1 MKRKLIVVFMTIV
14 MAVSLAFGMSI
25 MTVGA
30 ADELTL
36 GAVTLASGGNIEFEC
51 SQFTGGDN
59 VELITPNQTTGA
71 TTQIYVTSGE
81 NKYYASHVRQ
91 IVNARKRF
99 SLFFIVNGKS
109 YNFDSATKGD
119 LLTIE
124 KGLTFA
130 SYPDLTVSED
140 INYIFTGSSWIKG
153 KELPTEAEALVLG
166 DVSLTNGSQ
175 IEIANTQFTAADEKE
190 LTINGKEYIVLT
202 GADGETYTPSHVRQ
216 MGKTRKAFKLYFNN
230 ANANGKKYSFAS
242 SAKGDLL
249 TVKKGLTI
257 TGNEDGAEYNIEV
270 KADINYIYTG
280 SAWISGTE
288 LPAEKTELTVSTLS
302 LSSAQGKKDALLY
315 LTTGSDNTADL
326 GDANQSFCLNF
337 VDLNFADG
345 TKGDVWYAR
354 ICKNEVRFFVH
365 NKNGSGNMNTS
376 GLTRGDKFVVK
387 TGFAYSATATS
398 EVKADKNYIYDGSA
412 WIEGT
417 ELPADQELTIGDID
431 PFYVSGTQ
439 VEMGCEMFTGA
450 DEAADLT
457 VENGTNI
464 VITDVDGNTYTPSNI
479 RQVPSRKHFKLYFN
493 GKGYSFDSAKR
504 GDKLVIGEGF
514 AIRGNYSYVVS
525 SDITFIYTGTT
536 WIKAET
542 LPAEK
547 SELKVGSIT
556 AGVGVSGAYPKD
568 ALIYVNTDSTNAAD
582 NGMNDVA
589 EIRRFVRYTFNGTP
603 AVIGNVWFA
612 RLYKGE
618 ARFFVRQKTNGAAN
632 MAVSDIAKGDKF
644 TVKKGFSIGNAEV
657 KADVSYIFNGNVWV
671 NAEDYIDYDK
681 LTKNGIDTK
690 EKELTLYKGDEFV
703 LPELFYTYTTEVK
716 VPETVDADDVT
727 IENAPD
733 MNTVNENGYRVTLKV
748 GDFSVNITVK
758 VLDTTEL
765 NVTNVGVDLN
775 WNKIAVETDTANQKS
790 DINAHTEYLRYFEYD
805 RDGVK
810 LTVSGY
816 IIYGNK
822 YEIDV
827 KDTDG
832 NWMVRDKVAY
842 CKAGDKLTIK
852 KGLPFLA
859 GERLVETIAYVYNGN
874 VWVNAEDYI
883 DYDKLTKNGIDTKEK
898 ELTLYKG
905 DEFVLPELFYTYTT
919 EVKVPETV
927 DADDVTIEN
936 APDMNTVNENGYRV
950 TLKVGDFSVNIT
962 VKVLDTTELNVTNVG
977 VDLNWNKIAVET
989 DTANQKSDI
998 NAHTEYLRYFEYDRD
1013 GVKLTVSG
1021 YIIYGNKYEID
1032 VKDTDGNWM
1041 VRDKVAYCKVGD
1053 KFTVKKGLP
1062 FINGERLTETVTYV
1076 YNGTKFV
1083 KLVEP
1088 ETFDVDATM
1097 SVFVNGVKQINVKDD
1112 AAVTAVYKY
1121 ASSDVTVATVSETGV
1136 VKGIK
1141 VGTAKITVSYKD
1153 VSKEIT
1159 VTVSEEPAKKGIEI
1173 VSDIEIFYVPVAT
1186 ATADN
1191 NFTSMGYTLL
1201 ARYLYVDGSVGDV
1214 FDVEASQIGDI
1225 NYTVAGL
1232 KDLTIT
1238 IGEFT
1243 ATVKVNVYEYKNVT
1257 SFTSLGVSGYDVNDD
1272 RNQPGTWNGHMI
1284 IGMNSISTSK
1294 GNMLST
1300 ESSEKMSEYIVYET
1314 AEGNKY
1320 YGKADKDND
1329 IIDRIGVWQL
1339 GTNLLIM
1346 IKPEGSNANVGYGSE
1361 DHWKSDAS
1369 YGYVPVYKAGDKIT
1383 FLAGMPIYAWK
1394 GSLGENNY
1402 PAEGKGCLI
1411 VEGYV
1416 TEDIV
1421 YYCYEEDGVKSLW
1434 QIYKEYTDFTVNPSV
1449 TLTVGGTGSIGAVK
1463 TPIDATTGKFT
1474 YESSDPA
1481 VVTVTKDGN
1490 LAGLGI
1496 GTATVT
1502 VTLTG
1507 GKDAD
1512 GNALDP
1518 IVKTVT
1524 VTVKKGIKSVSGEI
1538 TVTKGATIDLADYEI
1553 TVRYTD
1559 GTEENISLGANNVIV
1574 EDIDTTV
1581 TGTTEYGVRVTI
1593 DGETKRGTLTVTVK
1607 DAKKGCKGDVV
1618 SVSSILGL
1626 AFVTAGVIIVRKKSK
1641 KA

>member
-51 SQFTGGDN
+51 SQFTGKDN
-59 VELITPNQTTGA
+59 DELIAPNQTTGA

-109 YNFDSATKGD
+109 YNFGSATKGD

-216 MGKTRKAFKLYFNN
+216 MGKVRKAFKLYFNN

-288 LPAEKTELTVSTLS
+288 LPSEVEIAFPATISATAWNSNTEI
-302 LSSAQGKKDALLY
+302 
-315 LTTGSDNTADL
+315 
-326 GDANQSFCLNF
+326 
-337 VDLNFADG
+337 
-345 TKGDVWYAR
+345 R
-354 ICKNEVRFFVH
+354 IP
-365 NKNGSGNMNTS
+365 
-376 GLTRGDKFVVK
+376 
-387 TGFAYSATATS
+387 TGFAIKNSADLKPTADTLAL
-398 EVKADKNYIYDGSA
+398 VKVVSGDTTYNATNIYEWNGCLSFYFNNTGYTGKTAKRGDILSVGAGFTVNHNGTTYVCADGIKYIFNGLFWVKGDTLA
-412 WIEGT
+412 QQT
-417 ELPADQELTIGDID
+417 ELELPDTLD
-431 PFYVSGTQ
+431 VSYWLKDT
-439 VEMGCEMFTGA
+439 E
-450 DEAADLT
+450 LR
-457 VENGTNI
+457 I
-464 VITDVDGNTYTPSNI
+464 PSNI
-479 RQVPSRKHFKLYFN
+479 ENKNVENLNPAADALALVKIVGANKEYKAAYIYGWAGSDGKGRLTFYFN
-493 GKGYSFDSAKR
+493 NTGYTGKTPAK
-504 GDKLVIGEGF
+504 GDKLVIGKNFIITSGGKEFVCTNGKT
-514 AIRGNYSYVVS
+514 YV
-525 SDITFIYTGTT
+525 
-536 WIKAET
+536 
-542 LPAEK
+542 
-547 SELKVGSIT
+547 
-556 AGVGVSGAYPKD
+556 
-568 ALIYVNTDSTNAAD
+568 
-582 NGMNDVA
+582 
-589 EIRRFVRYTFNGTP
+589 FNGS
-603 AVIGNVWFA
+603 
-612 RLYKGE
+612 L
-618 ARFFVRQKTNGAAN
+618 
-632 MAVSDIAKGDKF
+632 
-644 TVKKGFSIGNAEV
+644 
-657 KADVSYIFNGNVWV
+657 WV
-671 NAEDYIDYDK
+671 DEEDYIDYDK

-733 MNTVNENGYRVTLKV
+733 MNTVNENGYQVTLKV

-790 DINAHTEYLRYFEYD
+790 DT
-805 RDGVK
+805 
-810 LTVSGY
+810 S
-816 IIYGNK
+816 
-822 YEIDV
+822 
-827 KDTDG
+827 
-832 NWMVRDKVAY
+832 
-842 CKAGDKLTIK
+842 
-852 KGLPFLA
+852 
-859 GERLVETIAYVYNGN
+859 
-874 VWVNAEDYI
+874 
-883 DYDKLTKNGIDTKEK
+883 
-898 ELTLYKG
+898 
-905 DEFVLPELFYTYTT
+905 
-919 EVKVPETV
+919 
-927 DADDVTIEN
+927 
-936 APDMNTVNENGYRV
+936 
-950 TLKVGDFSVNIT
+950 
-962 VKVLDTTELNVTNVG
+962 
-977 VDLNWNKIAVET
+977 
-989 DTANQKSDI
+989 
-998 NAHTEYLRYFEYDRD
+998 AHTEYLRYFEYDRD

-1121 ASSDVTVATVSETGV
+1121 ASSDDTVATVSETGV

-1574 EDIDTTV
+1574 EDIDTSV

-1626 AFVTAGVIIVRKKSK
+1626 AFVTAGVIIVRKKGK

>member
-51 SQFTGGDN
+51 SQFTGKDN
-59 VELITPNQTTGA
+59 DELIAPNQTTGA

-109 YNFDSATKGD
+109 YNFGSATKGD

-166 DVSLTNGSQ
+166 DVSLTSGTQ
-175 IEIANTQFTAADEKE
+175 IEISSTQFVGGDEAELTNNGASNIVLTAAD
-190 LTINGKEYIVLT
+190 
-202 GADGETYTPSHVRQ
+202 GESYTPSHVRQ
-216 MGKTRKAFKLYFNN
+216 MTNARKAFKLYFNN
-230 ANANGKKYSFAS
+230 ANGSSKKYSFDSA
-242 SAKGDLL
+242 AKGDIL
-249 TVKKGLTI
+249 TIKKGFKI
-257 TGNEDGAEYNIEV
+257 TGNSVGKSYNLEV
-270 KADINYIYTG
+270 KEDINYIYTG

-288 LPAEKTELTVSTLS
+288 LPS
-302 LSSAQGKKDALLY
+302 
-315 LTTGSDNTADL
+315 
-326 GDANQSFCLNF
+326 
-337 VDLNFADG
+337 
-345 TKGDVWYAR
+345 
-354 ICKNEVRFFVH
+354 EVEIAFPA
-365 NKNGSGNMNTS
+365 TI
-376 GLTRGDKFVVK
+376 
-387 TGFAYSATATS
+387 SATAWNSNTEIRIPTS
-398 EVKADKNYIYDGSA
+398 FAIKNSADLKPTADTLALVKVVSGDTTYNATNIYEWNGCLSFYFNNTGYTGKTAKRGDILSVGAGFTVNHNGTTYICADGIKYIFNGLFWVKGDTLA
-412 WIEGT
+412 QQT
-417 ELPADQELTIGDID
+417 ELELPDTLD
-431 PFYVSGTQ
+431 VSYWSNDT
-439 VEMGCEMFTGA
+439 E
-450 DEAADLT
+450 LR
-457 VENGTNI
+457 I
-464 VITDVDGNTYTPSNI
+464 PSNI
-479 RQVPSRKHFKLYFN
+479 ENKDVANLNPAADALALVKIVGANKEYKAAYIYGWAGSDGKGRLTFYFN
-493 GKGYSFDSAKR
+493 NTGYTGKTPAK
-504 GDKLVIGEGF
+504 GDKLVIGKNFIITSGGKEFVCTNGKT
-514 AIRGNYSYVVS
+514 YV
-525 SDITFIYTGTT
+525 
-536 WIKAET
+536 
-542 LPAEK
+542 
-547 SELKVGSIT
+547 
-556 AGVGVSGAYPKD
+556 
-568 ALIYVNTDSTNAAD
+568 
-582 NGMNDVA
+582 
-589 EIRRFVRYTFNGTP
+589 FNGS
-603 AVIGNVWFA
+603 
-612 RLYKGE
+612 L
-618 ARFFVRQKTNGAAN
+618 
-632 MAVSDIAKGDKF
+632 
-644 TVKKGFSIGNAEV
+644 
-657 KADVSYIFNGNVWV
+657 WV
-671 NAEDYIDYDK
+671 DEEDYIDYDK

-733 MNTVNENGYRVTLKV
+733 MNTVNENGYQVTLKV
-748 GDFSVNITVK
+748 GKFSVDITVK

-765 NVTNVGVDLN
+765 NVTNVRVDLD

-790 DINAHTEYLRYFEYD
+790 DT
-805 RDGVK
+805 
-810 LTVSGY
+810 
-816 IIYGNK
+816 
-822 YEIDV
+822 
-827 KDTDG
+827 
-832 NWMVRDKVAY
+832 
-842 CKAGDKLTIK
+842 
-852 KGLPFLA
+852 
-859 GERLVETIAYVYNGN
+859 
-874 VWVNAEDYI
+874 
-883 DYDKLTKNGIDTKEK
+883 
-898 ELTLYKG
+898 
-905 DEFVLPELFYTYTT
+905 
-919 EVKVPETV
+919 
-927 DADDVTIEN
+927 
-936 APDMNTVNENGYRV
+936 
-950 TLKVGDFSVNIT
+950 
-962 VKVLDTTELNVTNVG
+962 
-977 VDLNWNKIAVET
+977 
-989 DTANQKSDI
+989 

-1121 ASSDVTVATVSETGV
+1121 ASSDDTVATVSETGV

-1173 VSDIEIFYVPVAT
+1173 VSDVEIFYVPVAT

>member
-36 GAVTLASGGNIEFEC
+36 GAVTSTSGSSVEIGC
-51 SQFTGGDN
+51 TQFTTGKDEDELN
-59 VELITPNQTTGA
+59 VNDLSNVTLTTNG
-71 TTQIYVTSGE
+71 TTY
-81 NKYYASHVRQ
+81 NASHVRQ
-91 IVNARKRF
+91 ILSRKAF
-99 SLFFIVNGKS
+99 KVYFNGS
-109 YNFDSATKGD
+109 GYNFSNAVRGD
-119 LLTIE
+119 LITV
-124 KGLTFA
+124 KAGTAFGK
-130 SYPDLTVSED
+130 YPDIAVSAD

-153 KELPTEAEALVLG
+153 TEVPTEAEALVLG
-166 DVSLTNGSQ
+166 DVLNVNDKSIN
-175 IEIANTQFTAADEKE
+175 IACTQFTNGDEVDI
-190 LTINGKEYIVLT
+190 LTANHST
-202 GADGETYTPSHVRQ
+202 GATSDIYITTAAGAVVKPSHVRQ
-216 MGKTRKAFKLYFNN
+216 MTNTYKALKLYFMVNGADYTF
-230 ANANGKKYSFAS
+230 ANA
-242 SAKGDLL
+242 AKGDI
-249 TVKKGLTI
+249 LTI
-257 TGNEDGAEYNIEV
+257 KEGFKIGGKYNIEV

-288 LPAEKTELTVSTLS
+288 LPS
-302 LSSAQGKKDALLY
+302 
-315 LTTGSDNTADL
+315 
-326 GDANQSFCLNF
+326 
-337 VDLNFADG
+337 
-345 TKGDVWYAR
+345 
-354 ICKNEVRFFVH
+354 EVEIAFPA
-365 NKNGSGNMNTS
+365 TI
-376 GLTRGDKFVVK
+376 
-387 TGFAYSATATS
+387 SATAWNSNTEIRIPTS
-398 EVKADKNYIYDGSA
+398 FAIKNSADLKPTADTLALVKVVSGDTTYNATNIYEWNGCLSFYFNNTGYTGKTAKRGDILSVGAGFTVNHNGTTYVCADGIKYIFNGLFWVKGDTLA
-412 WIEGT
+412 QQT
-417 ELPADQELTIGDID
+417 ELELPDTLD
-431 PFYVSGTQ
+431 VSYWLKDT
-439 VEMGCEMFTGA
+439 E
-450 DEAADLT
+450 LR
-457 VENGTNI
+457 I
-464 VITDVDGNTYTPSNI
+464 PSNI
-479 RQVPSRKHFKLYFN
+479 ENKDVTDLNPAADALALVKIVGANKEYKAAYIYGWAGSDGKGRLTFYFN
-493 GKGYSFDSAKR
+493 NTGYTGKTPAK
-504 GDKLVIGEGF
+504 GDKLVIGKNFIITSGGKEFVCTNGKT
-514 AIRGNYSYVVS
+514 YV
-525 SDITFIYTGTT
+525 
-536 WIKAET
+536 
-542 LPAEK
+542 
-547 SELKVGSIT
+547 
-556 AGVGVSGAYPKD
+556 
-568 ALIYVNTDSTNAAD
+568 
-582 NGMNDVA
+582 
-589 EIRRFVRYTFNGTP
+589 FNGS
-603 AVIGNVWFA
+603 
-612 RLYKGE
+612 L
-618 ARFFVRQKTNGAAN
+618 
-632 MAVSDIAKGDKF
+632 
-644 TVKKGFSIGNAEV
+644 
-657 KADVSYIFNGNVWV
+657 WV
-671 NAEDYIDYDK
+671 DEEDYIDYDK

-733 MNTVNENGYRVTLKV
+733 MNTVNENGYQVTLKV

-765 NVTNVGVDLN
+765 NVTNVRVDLD

-790 DINAHTEYLRYFEYD
+790 DT
-805 RDGVK
+805 
-810 LTVSGY
+810 
-816 IIYGNK
+816 
-822 YEIDV
+822 
-827 KDTDG
+827 
-832 NWMVRDKVAY
+832 
-842 CKAGDKLTIK
+842 
-852 KGLPFLA
+852 
-859 GERLVETIAYVYNGN
+859 
-874 VWVNAEDYI
+874 
-883 DYDKLTKNGIDTKEK
+883 
-898 ELTLYKG
+898 
-905 DEFVLPELFYTYTT
+905 
-919 EVKVPETV
+919 
-927 DADDVTIEN
+927 
-936 APDMNTVNENGYRV
+936 
-950 TLKVGDFSVNIT
+950 
-962 VKVLDTTELNVTNVG
+962 
-977 VDLNWNKIAVET
+977 
-989 DTANQKSDI
+989 

-1121 ASSDVTVATVSETGV
+1121 ASSDDTVATVSETGV

-1173 VSDIEIFYVPVAT
+1173 VSDVEIFYVPVAT

-1574 EDIDTTV
+1574 EDIDTSV

-1626 AFVTAGVIIVRKKSK
+1626 AFVTAGVIIVRKKGK

>member
-51 SQFTGGDN
+51 TQFTGGDN
-59 VELITPNQTTGA
+59 AELITPNQTTGA

-109 YNFDSATKGD
+109 YNFGSATKGD

-166 DVSLTNGSQ
+166 DVSLTSGTQ
-175 IEIANTQFTAADEKE
+175 IEISSTQFVGGDEAELTNNGASNIVLTAAD
-190 LTINGKEYIVLT
+190 
-202 GADGETYTPSHVRQ
+202 GESYTPSHVRQ
-216 MGKTRKAFKLYFNN
+216 MTNARKAFKLYFNN
-230 ANANGKKYSFAS
+230 ANGSGKKYSFDSA
-242 SAKGDLL
+242 AKGDIL
-249 TVKKGLTI
+249 TIKKGFKI
-257 TGNEDGAEYNIEV
+257 TGNSVGKSYNLEV
-270 KADINYIYTG
+270 KEDINYIYTG
-280 SAWISGTE
+280 SGWISGSE
-288 LPAEKTELTVSTLS
+288 LPAEAEEFV
-302 LSSAQGKKDALLY
+302 
-315 LTTGSDNTADL
+315 L
-326 GDANQSFCLNF
+326 GDVSVFYVAGTQIEIGCTMFSGKDEI
-337 VDLNFADG
+337 DLTIEN
-345 TKGDVWYAR
+345 
-354 ICKNEVRFFVH
+354 
-365 NKNGSGNMNTS
+365 
-376 GLTRGDKFVVK
+376 GDK
-387 TGFAYSATATS
+387 
-398 EVKADKNYIYDGSA
+398 
-412 WIEGT
+412 
-417 ELPADQELTIGDID
+417 
-431 PFYVSGTQ
+431 
-439 VEMGCEMFTGA
+439 
-450 DEAADLT
+450 
-457 VENGTNI
+457 I
-464 VITDVDGNTYTPSNI
+464 VITDIEGKTY
-479 RQVPSRKHFKLYFN
+479 VPSHFRQITSRKAFKLYFN

-504 GDKLVIGEGF
+504 GDKLVVGEGF
-514 AIRGNYSYVVS
+514 AVKGNYNYVVK

-536 WIKAET
+536 WVKAET

-556 AGVGVSGAYPKD
+556 AGVGVSGAYAKD

-582 NGMNDVA
+582 NGLNDVA
-589 EIRRFVRYTFNGTP
+589 ELRRFVRYTFNGTP

-733 MNTVNENGYRVTLKV
+733 MNTVNENGYQVTLKV

-775 WNKIAVETDTANQKS
+775 WNKIAVETDTTNQKS
-790 DINAHTEYLRYFEYD
+790 DT
-805 RDGVK
+805 
-810 LTVSGY
+810 
-816 IIYGNK
+816 
-822 YEIDV
+822 
-827 KDTDG
+827 
-832 NWMVRDKVAY
+832 
-842 CKAGDKLTIK
+842 
-852 KGLPFLA
+852 
-859 GERLVETIAYVYNGN
+859 
-874 VWVNAEDYI
+874 
-883 DYDKLTKNGIDTKEK
+883 
-898 ELTLYKG
+898 
-905 DEFVLPELFYTYTT
+905 
-919 EVKVPETV
+919 
-927 DADDVTIEN
+927 
-936 APDMNTVNENGYRV
+936 
-950 TLKVGDFSVNIT
+950 
-962 VKVLDTTELNVTNVG
+962 
-977 VDLNWNKIAVET
+977 
-989 DTANQKSDI
+989 

-1121 ASSDVTVATVSETGV
+1121 ASSDDTVATVSETGV

-1173 VSDIEIFYVPVAT
+1173 VSDVEIFYVPVAT

-1272 RNQPGTWNGHMI
+1272 RNQSGTWNGHMI

-1574 EDIDTTV
+1574 EDIDTSV

>member
-36 GAVTLASGGNIEFEC
+36 GDVSTTYTSGTAIEISC
-51 SQFTGGDN
+51 SQFTTGGDEQ
-59 VELITPNQTTGA
+59 ELGGNSLTYVT
-71 TTQIYVTSGE
+71 VTSGGSTY
-81 NKYYASHVRQ
+81 NASNVRQ
-91 IVNARKRF
+91 IASRKSLRVYFNGTGYSFSNAK
-99 SLFFIVNGKS
+99 
-109 YNFDSATKGD
+109 KGD
-119 LLTIE
+119 LFTV
-124 KGLTFA
+124 KQGMT
-130 SYPDLTVSED
+130 STKYPDLTVSED
-140 INYIFTGSSWIKG
+140 INYIYTGISWIKG
-153 KELPTEAEALVLG
+153 NEVPSNVEIIWPESFGTNDWGSMVTQLNLPTSSPIFNGGDLNPTAENLAKIRITRG
-166 DVSLTNGSQ
+166 ETK
-175 IEIANTQFTAADEKE
+175 FAASNVYGW
-190 LTINGKEYIVLT
+190 NGKLT
-202 GADGETYTPSHVRQ
+202 
-216 MGKTRKAFKLYFNN
+216 LYFNN
-230 ANANGKKYSFAS
+230 TGYDGTNAQK
-242 SAKGDLL
+242 DD
-249 TVKKGLTI
+249 VLTI
-257 TGNEDGAEYNIEV
+257 DAGFTLTIDGTNYVSTKAKSYTFTGTQWVDTAEV
-270 KADINYIYTG
+270 
-280 SAWISGTE
+280 
-288 LPAEKTELTVSTLS
+288 PAEKTELTVSTLS
-302 LSSAQGKKDALLY
+302 LSSAHGKKDALLY

-337 VDLNFADG
+337 VELNFADG

-354 ICKNEVRFFVH
+354 ICKNEVRFFVR
-365 NKNGSGNMNTS
+365 NKNGSGNMNKT

-504 GDKLVIGEGF
+504 GDKLVVGEGF
-514 AIRGNYSYVVS
+514 AIKGNYNYVVK

-536 WIKAET
+536 WVKAET

-556 AGVGVSGAYPKD
+556 AGVGVSGAYAKD

-582 NGMNDVA
+582 NGLNDVA
-589 EIRRFVRYTFNGTP
+589 ELRRFVRYTFNGTP

-716 VPETVDADDVT
+716 VPETVEADDVT

-733 MNTVNENGYRVTLKV
+733 MNTVNENGYQVTLKV

-765 NVTNVGVDLN
+765 NVTNVRVDLD

-790 DINAHTEYLRYFEYD
+790 DT
-805 RDGVK
+805 
-810 LTVSGY
+810 
-816 IIYGNK
+816 
-822 YEIDV
+822 
-827 KDTDG
+827 
-832 NWMVRDKVAY
+832 
-842 CKAGDKLTIK
+842 
-852 KGLPFLA
+852 
-859 GERLVETIAYVYNGN
+859 
-874 VWVNAEDYI
+874 
-883 DYDKLTKNGIDTKEK
+883 
-898 ELTLYKG
+898 
-905 DEFVLPELFYTYTT
+905 
-919 EVKVPETV
+919 
-927 DADDVTIEN
+927 
-936 APDMNTVNENGYRV
+936 
-950 TLKVGDFSVNIT
+950 
-962 VKVLDTTELNVTNVG
+962 
-977 VDLNWNKIAVET
+977 
-989 DTANQKSDI
+989 

-1121 ASSDVTVATVSETGV
+1121 ASSDDTVATVSETGV

-1153 VSKEIT
+1153 ISKEIT

-1173 VSDIEIFYVPVAT
+1173 VSDVEIFYVPVAT

-1272 RNQPGTWNGHMI
+1272 RNQSGTWNGHMI

-1574 EDIDTTV
+1574 EDIDTSV

>member
-51 SQFTGGDN
+51 SQFTGKDN
-59 VELITPNQTTGA
+59 DELIAPNQTTGA

-109 YNFDSATKGD
+109 YNFGSATKGD

-153 KELPTEAEALVLG
+153 KELPTEAEALTLG

-190 LTINGKEYIVLT
+190 LAINGKEYIVLT

-216 MGKTRKAFKLYFNN
+216 MGKVRKAFKLYFNN

-288 LPAEKTELTVSTLS
+288 LPSEVEIAFPATISATAWNSDTEI
-302 LSSAQGKKDALLY
+302 
-315 LTTGSDNTADL
+315 
-326 GDANQSFCLNF
+326 
-337 VDLNFADG
+337 
-345 TKGDVWYAR
+345 R
-354 ICKNEVRFFVH
+354 IP
-365 NKNGSGNMNTS
+365 
-376 GLTRGDKFVVK
+376 
-387 TGFAYSATATS
+387 TGFAIKNSADLKPTADTLAL
-398 EVKADKNYIYDGSA
+398 VKVVSGDTTYNATNIYEWNGCLSFYFNNTGYTGKTAKRGDILSVGAGFTVNHNGTTYVCADGIKYIFNGLFWVKGDTLA
-412 WIEGT
+412 QQT
-417 ELPADQELTIGDID
+417 ELELPDTLD
-431 PFYVSGTQ
+431 VSYWS
-439 VEMGCEMFTGA
+439 
-450 DEAADLT
+450 
-457 VENGTNI
+457 N
-464 VITDVDGNTYTPSNI
+464 NTELRIPSNI
-479 RQVPSRKHFKLYFN
+479 ENKDVANLNPAADALALVKIVGANKEYKAAYIYGWAGSDGKGRLTFYFN
-493 GKGYSFDSAKR
+493 NTGYTGKTPAK
-504 GDKLVIGEGF
+504 GDKLVIGKNFIITSGGKEFVCTNGKT
-514 AIRGNYSYVVS
+514 YV
-525 SDITFIYTGTT
+525 
-536 WIKAET
+536 
-542 LPAEK
+542 
-547 SELKVGSIT
+547 
-556 AGVGVSGAYPKD
+556 
-568 ALIYVNTDSTNAAD
+568 
-582 NGMNDVA
+582 
-589 EIRRFVRYTFNGTP
+589 FNGS
-603 AVIGNVWFA
+603 
-612 RLYKGE
+612 L
-618 ARFFVRQKTNGAAN
+618 
-632 MAVSDIAKGDKF
+632 
-644 TVKKGFSIGNAEV
+644 
-657 KADVSYIFNGNVWV
+657 WV
-671 NAEDYIDYDK
+671 DEEDYIDYDK

-733 MNTVNENGYRVTLKV
+733 MNTVNENGYQVTLKV
-748 GDFSVNITVK
+748 GDFSVDITVK

-765 NVTNVGVDLN
+765 NVTNVRVDLD

-790 DINAHTEYLRYFEYD
+790 DT
-805 RDGVK
+805 
-810 LTVSGY
+810 S
-816 IIYGNK
+816 
-822 YEIDV
+822 
-827 KDTDG
+827 
-832 NWMVRDKVAY
+832 
-842 CKAGDKLTIK
+842 
-852 KGLPFLA
+852 
-859 GERLVETIAYVYNGN
+859 
-874 VWVNAEDYI
+874 
-883 DYDKLTKNGIDTKEK
+883 
-898 ELTLYKG
+898 
-905 DEFVLPELFYTYTT
+905 
-919 EVKVPETV
+919 
-927 DADDVTIEN
+927 
-936 APDMNTVNENGYRV
+936 
-950 TLKVGDFSVNIT
+950 
-962 VKVLDTTELNVTNVG
+962 
-977 VDLNWNKIAVET
+977 
-989 DTANQKSDI
+989 
-998 NAHTEYLRYFEYDRD
+998 AHTEYLRYFEYDRD

-1121 ASSDVTVATVSETGV
+1121 ASSDDTVATVSETGV

-1496 GTATVT
+1496 GMATVT

-1574 EDIDTTV
+1574 EDIDTSV

-1626 AFVTAGVIIVRKKSK
+1626 VFVTAGVIIVRKKSK

>member
-51 SQFTGGDN
+51 TQFTGGDN

-109 YNFDSATKGD
+109 YNFGSATKGD

-153 KELPTEAEALVLG
+153 KELPTEAEAFTLG

-216 MGKTRKAFKLYFNN
+216 MGKVRKAFKLYFNN

-337 VDLNFADG
+337 VELNFADG

-365 NKNGSGNMNTS
+365 NKNGSGNMNTT

-589 EIRRFVRYTFNGTP
+589 ELRRFVRYTFNGTP

-748 GDFSVNITVK
+748 GDFSVDITVK

-765 NVTNVGVDLN
+765 NVTNVGVDL
-775 WNKIAVETDTANQKS
+775 
-790 DINAHTEYLRYFEYD
+790 Y
-805 RDGVK
+805 
-810 LTVSGY
+810 
-816 IIYGNK
+816 
-822 YEIDV
+822 
-827 KDTDG
+827 
-832 NWMVRDKVAY
+832 
-842 CKAGDKLTIK
+842 
-852 KGLPFLA
+852 
-859 GERLVETIAYVYNGN
+859 
-874 VWVNAEDYI
+874 
-883 DYDKLTKNGIDTKEK
+883 
-898 ELTLYKG
+898 
-905 DEFVLPELFYTYTT
+905 
-919 EVKVPETV
+919 
-927 DADDVTIEN
+927 
-936 APDMNTVNENGYRV
+936 
-950 TLKVGDFSVNIT
+950 
-962 VKVLDTTELNVTNVG
+962 
-977 VDLNWNKIAVET
+977 WNKIAVET

-1314 AEGNKY
+1314 AEGKKY

-1518 IVKTVT
+1518 IVKAVT

-1574 EDIDTTV
+1574 EDIDTSV

-1626 AFVTAGVIIVRKKSK
+1626 AFVTAGVIIVRKKGK

>member
-36 GAVTLASGGNIEFEC
+36 GAVTLTSGGNIEFEC
-51 SQFTGGDN
+51 TQFTGKDN
-59 VELITPNQTTGA
+59 DELIAPNQTTGA

-109 YNFDSATKGD
+109 YNFGSATKGD

-190 LTINGKEYIVLT
+190 LAINGKEYIVLT

-216 MGKTRKAFKLYFNN
+216 MGKVRKAFKLYFNN

-257 TGNEDGAEYNIEV
+257 TGNEDGA
-270 KADINYIYTG
+270 
-280 SAWISGTE
+280 
-288 LPAEKTELTVSTLS
+288 
-302 LSSAQGKKDALLY
+302 
-315 LTTGSDNTADL
+315 DL

-337 VDLNFADG
+337 VELNFADG

-514 AIRGNYSYVVS
+514 AIRGNYNYVVS

-589 EIRRFVRYTFNGTP
+589 ELRRFVRYTFNGTP

-733 MNTVNENGYRVTLKV
+733 MNTVNENGYQVTLKV

-765 NVTNVGVDLN
+765 NVTNVRVDLD

-790 DINAHTEYLRYFEYD
+790 DT
-805 RDGVK
+805 
-810 LTVSGY
+810 
-816 IIYGNK
+816 
-822 YEIDV
+822 
-827 KDTDG
+827 
-832 NWMVRDKVAY
+832 
-842 CKAGDKLTIK
+842 
-852 KGLPFLA
+852 
-859 GERLVETIAYVYNGN
+859 
-874 VWVNAEDYI
+874 
-883 DYDKLTKNGIDTKEK
+883 
-898 ELTLYKG
+898 
-905 DEFVLPELFYTYTT
+905 
-919 EVKVPETV
+919 
-927 DADDVTIEN
+927 
-936 APDMNTVNENGYRV
+936 
-950 TLKVGDFSVNIT
+950 
-962 VKVLDTTELNVTNVG
+962 
-977 VDLNWNKIAVET
+977 
-989 DTANQKSDI
+989 

-1053 KFTVKKGLP
+1053 KFTIKKGLP

-1121 ASSDVTVATVSETGV
+1121 ASSDDTVATVSETGV

-1538 TVTKGATIDLADYEI
+1538 TVTKGTTIDLADYEI

-1574 EDIDTTV
+1574 EDIDTSV

-1626 AFVTAGVIIVRKKSK
+1626 AFVTAGVIIVRKKGK

>member
-36 GAVTLASGGNIEFEC
+36 GAVTLTSGGNIEFEC

-109 YNFDSATKGD
+109 YNFGSATKGD

-166 DVSLTNGSQ
+166 DVLNVNGKS
-175 IEIANTQFTAADEKE
+175 INIACTQFTNGDEVDI
-190 LTINGKEYIVLT
+190 LTANQST
-202 GADGETYTPSHVRQ
+202 GATSDIYITTAAGAVVKPSHVRQ
-216 MGKTRKAFKLYFNN
+216 MTNTYKALKLYFMVNGADYTF
-230 ANANGKKYSFAS
+230 ANA
-242 SAKGDLL
+242 AKGDI
-249 TVKKGLTI
+249 LTI
-257 TGNEDGAEYNIEV
+257 KEGFKIGGKYNIEV

-288 LPAEKTELTVSTLS
+288 LPS
-302 LSSAQGKKDALLY
+302 
-315 LTTGSDNTADL
+315 
-326 GDANQSFCLNF
+326 
-337 VDLNFADG
+337 
-345 TKGDVWYAR
+345 
-354 ICKNEVRFFVH
+354 EVEIAFPA
-365 NKNGSGNMNTS
+365 TI
-376 GLTRGDKFVVK
+376 
-387 TGFAYSATATS
+387 SATAWNSNTEIRIPTS
-398 EVKADKNYIYDGSA
+398 FAIKNSADLKPTADTLALVKVVSGDTTYNATNIYEWNGCLSFYFNNTGYTGKTAKRGDILSVGAGFTVNHNGTTYICADGIKYIFNGLFWVKGDTLA
-412 WIEGT
+412 QQT
-417 ELPADQELTIGDID
+417 ELELPDTLD
-431 PFYVSGTQ
+431 VSYWSNDT
-439 VEMGCEMFTGA
+439 E
-450 DEAADLT
+450 LR
-457 VENGTNI
+457 I
-464 VITDVDGNTYTPSNI
+464 PSNI
-479 RQVPSRKHFKLYFN
+479 ENKDVANLNPAADALALVKIVGANKEYKAAYIYGWAGSDGKGRLTFYFN
-493 GKGYSFDSAKR
+493 NTGYTGKTPAK
-504 GDKLVIGEGF
+504 GDKLVIGKNFIITSGGKEFVCTNGKT
-514 AIRGNYSYVVS
+514 YV
-525 SDITFIYTGTT
+525 
-536 WIKAET
+536 
-542 LPAEK
+542 
-547 SELKVGSIT
+547 
-556 AGVGVSGAYPKD
+556 
-568 ALIYVNTDSTNAAD
+568 
-582 NGMNDVA
+582 
-589 EIRRFVRYTFNGTP
+589 FNGS
-603 AVIGNVWFA
+603 
-612 RLYKGE
+612 L
-618 ARFFVRQKTNGAAN
+618 
-632 MAVSDIAKGDKF
+632 
-644 TVKKGFSIGNAEV
+644 
-657 KADVSYIFNGNVWV
+657 WV
-671 NAEDYIDYDK
+671 DEEDYIDYDK

-733 MNTVNENGYRVTLKV
+733 MNTVNENGYQVTLKV

-765 NVTNVGVDLN
+765 NVTNVRVDLD

-790 DINAHTEYLRYFEYD
+790 DT
-805 RDGVK
+805 
-810 LTVSGY
+810 S
-816 IIYGNK
+816 
-822 YEIDV
+822 
-827 KDTDG
+827 
-832 NWMVRDKVAY
+832 
-842 CKAGDKLTIK
+842 
-852 KGLPFLA
+852 
-859 GERLVETIAYVYNGN
+859 
-874 VWVNAEDYI
+874 
-883 DYDKLTKNGIDTKEK
+883 
-898 ELTLYKG
+898 
-905 DEFVLPELFYTYTT
+905 
-919 EVKVPETV
+919 
-927 DADDVTIEN
+927 
-936 APDMNTVNENGYRV
+936 
-950 TLKVGDFSVNIT
+950 
-962 VKVLDTTELNVTNVG
+962 
-977 VDLNWNKIAVET
+977 
-989 DTANQKSDI
+989 
-998 NAHTEYLRYFEYDRD
+998 AHTEYLRYFEYDRD

-1173 VSDIEIFYVPVAT
+1173 VSDVEIFYVPVAT

>member
-36 GAVTLASGGNIEFEC
+36 GAVTSTSGSSVEIGC
-51 SQFTGGDN
+51 TQFTTGKDEDELN
-59 VELITPNQTTGA
+59 VNDLSNVTLTTNG
-71 TTQIYVTSGE
+71 TTY
-81 NKYYASHVRQ
+81 NASHVRQ
-91 IVNARKRF
+91 ILSRKAF
-99 SLFFIVNGKS
+99 KVYFNGS
-109 YNFDSATKGD
+109 GYNFSNAVRGD
-119 LLTIE
+119 LITV
-124 KGLTFA
+124 KAGTAFGK
-130 SYPDLTVSED
+130 YPDIAVSAD

-153 KELPTEAEALVLG
+153 TEVPTEAEALVLG
-166 DVSLTNGSQ
+166 DVLNVNGKS
-175 IEIANTQFTAADEKE
+175 INIACTQFTNGDEVDI
-190 LTINGKEYIVLT
+190 LTANQST
-202 GADGETYTPSHVRQ
+202 GATSDIYITTAAGAVVKPSHVRQ
-216 MGKTRKAFKLYFNN
+216 MTNTYKALKLYFMVNGADYTF
-230 ANANGKKYSFAS
+230 ANA
-242 SAKGDLL
+242 AKGDI
-249 TVKKGLTI
+249 LTI
-257 TGNEDGAEYNIEV
+257 KEGFKIGGKYNIEV

-288 LPAEKTELTVSTLS
+288 LPS
-302 LSSAQGKKDALLY
+302 
-315 LTTGSDNTADL
+315 
-326 GDANQSFCLNF
+326 
-337 VDLNFADG
+337 
-345 TKGDVWYAR
+345 
-354 ICKNEVRFFVH
+354 EVEIAFPA
-365 NKNGSGNMNTS
+365 TI
-376 GLTRGDKFVVK
+376 
-387 TGFAYSATATS
+387 SATAWNSNTEIRIPTS
-398 EVKADKNYIYDGSA
+398 FAIKNSADLKPTADTLALVKVVSGDTTYNATNIYEWNGCLSFYFNNTGYTGKTAKRGDILSVGAGFTVNHNGTTYVCADGIKYIFNGLFWVKGDTLA
-412 WIEGT
+412 QQT
-417 ELPADQELTIGDID
+417 ELELPDTLD
-431 PFYVSGTQ
+431 VSYWS
-439 VEMGCEMFTGA
+439 
-450 DEAADLT
+450 
-457 VENGTNI
+457 N
-464 VITDVDGNTYTPSNI
+464 NTELRIPSNI
-479 RQVPSRKHFKLYFN
+479 ENKDVANLNPAADALALVKIVGANKEYKAAYIYGWAGSDGKGRLTFYFN
-493 GKGYSFDSAKR
+493 NTGYTGKTPAK
-504 GDKLVIGEGF
+504 GDKLVIGKNFIITSGGKEFVCTNGKT
-514 AIRGNYSYVVS
+514 YV
-525 SDITFIYTGTT
+525 
-536 WIKAET
+536 
-542 LPAEK
+542 
-547 SELKVGSIT
+547 
-556 AGVGVSGAYPKD
+556 
-568 ALIYVNTDSTNAAD
+568 
-582 NGMNDVA
+582 
-589 EIRRFVRYTFNGTP
+589 FNGS
-603 AVIGNVWFA
+603 
-612 RLYKGE
+612 L
-618 ARFFVRQKTNGAAN
+618 
-632 MAVSDIAKGDKF
+632 
-644 TVKKGFSIGNAEV
+644 
-657 KADVSYIFNGNVWV
+657 WV
-671 NAEDYIDYDK
+671 DEEDYIDYDK

-733 MNTVNENGYRVTLKV
+733 MNTVNENGYQVTLKV
-748 GDFSVNITVK
+748 GNFSVNITVK

-790 DINAHTEYLRYFEYD
+790 DT
-805 RDGVK
+805 
-810 LTVSGY
+810 S
-816 IIYGNK
+816 
-822 YEIDV
+822 
-827 KDTDG
+827 
-832 NWMVRDKVAY
+832 
-842 CKAGDKLTIK
+842 
-852 KGLPFLA
+852 
-859 GERLVETIAYVYNGN
+859 
-874 VWVNAEDYI
+874 
-883 DYDKLTKNGIDTKEK
+883 
-898 ELTLYKG
+898 
-905 DEFVLPELFYTYTT
+905 
-919 EVKVPETV
+919 
-927 DADDVTIEN
+927 
-936 APDMNTVNENGYRV
+936 
-950 TLKVGDFSVNIT
+950 
-962 VKVLDTTELNVTNVG
+962 
-977 VDLNWNKIAVET
+977 
-989 DTANQKSDI
+989 
-998 NAHTEYLRYFEYDRD
+998 AHTEYLRYFEYDRD

-1062 FINGERLTETVTYV
+1062 FIDGERLTETVTYV

-1574 EDIDTTV
+1574 EDIDTSV

-1626 AFVTAGVIIVRKKSK
+1626 AFVTAVVIIVRKKGK

>member
-36 GAVTLASGGNIEFEC
+36 GAVTLTSGGNIEFEC
-51 SQFTGGDN
+51 TQFTGKDN
-59 VELITPNQTTGA
+59 DELIAPNQTTGA

-109 YNFDSATKGD
+109 YNFGSATKGD

-153 KELPTEAEALVLG
+153 KELPTEAEDLILG
-166 DVSLTNGSQ
+166 DVTLAKNTQ
-175 IEIANTQFTAADEKE
+175 IEFANTQFVGKDDKS
-190 LTINGKEYIVLT
+190 LTINGASYIVLT

-216 MGKTRKAFKLYFNN
+216 CASSRKSFQLYFNN

-288 LPAEKTELTVSTLS
+288 LPS
-302 LSSAQGKKDALLY
+302 
-315 LTTGSDNTADL
+315 
-326 GDANQSFCLNF
+326 
-337 VDLNFADG
+337 
-345 TKGDVWYAR
+345 
-354 ICKNEVRFFVH
+354 EVEIAFPA
-365 NKNGSGNMNTS
+365 TI
-376 GLTRGDKFVVK
+376 
-387 TGFAYSATATS
+387 SATAWNSNTEIRIPTS
-398 EVKADKNYIYDGSA
+398 FAIKNSADLKPTADTLALVKVVSGDTTYNATNIYEWNGCLSFYFNNTGYTGKTAKRGDILSVGAGFTVNHNGTTYVCADGIKYIFNGLFWVKGDTLA
-412 WIEGT
+412 QQT
-417 ELPADQELTIGDID
+417 ELELPDTLD
-431 PFYVSGTQ
+431 VSYWS
-439 VEMGCEMFTGA
+439 
-450 DEAADLT
+450 
-457 VENGTNI
+457 N
-464 VITDVDGNTYTPSNI
+464 NTELRIPSNI
-479 RQVPSRKHFKLYFN
+479 ENKDVANLNPAADALALVKIVGANKEYKAAYIYGWAGSDGKGRLTFYFN
-493 GKGYSFDSAKR
+493 NTGYTGKTPAK
-504 GDKLVIGEGF
+504 GDKLVIGKNFIITSGGKEFVCTNGKT
-514 AIRGNYSYVVS
+514 YV
-525 SDITFIYTGTT
+525 
-536 WIKAET
+536 
-542 LPAEK
+542 
-547 SELKVGSIT
+547 
-556 AGVGVSGAYPKD
+556 
-568 ALIYVNTDSTNAAD
+568 
-582 NGMNDVA
+582 
-589 EIRRFVRYTFNGTP
+589 FNGS
-603 AVIGNVWFA
+603 
-612 RLYKGE
+612 L
-618 ARFFVRQKTNGAAN
+618 
-632 MAVSDIAKGDKF
+632 
-644 TVKKGFSIGNAEV
+644 
-657 KADVSYIFNGNVWV
+657 WV
-671 NAEDYIDYDK
+671 DEEDYIDYDK

-765 NVTNVGVDLN
+765 NVTNVRVDL
-775 WNKIAVETDTANQKS
+775 D
-790 DINAHTEYLRYFEYD
+790 
-805 RDGVK
+805 
-810 LTVSGY
+810 
-816 IIYGNK
+816 
-822 YEIDV
+822 
-827 KDTDG
+827 
-832 NWMVRDKVAY
+832 
-842 CKAGDKLTIK
+842 
-852 KGLPFLA
+852 
-859 GERLVETIAYVYNGN
+859 
-874 VWVNAEDYI
+874 
-883 DYDKLTKNGIDTKEK
+883 
-898 ELTLYKG
+898 
-905 DEFVLPELFYTYTT
+905 
-919 EVKVPETV
+919 
-927 DADDVTIEN
+927 
-936 APDMNTVNENGYRV
+936 
-950 TLKVGDFSVNIT
+950 
-962 VKVLDTTELNVTNVG
+962 
-977 VDLNWNKIAVET
+977 WNKIAVET

-1121 ASSDVTVATVSETGV
+1121 ASSDDTVATVSETGV

-1346 IKPEGSNANVGYGSE
+1346 IKPEGSNANMGYGSK

-1574 EDIDTTV
+1574 EDIDTSV

-1626 AFVTAGVIIVRKKSK
+1626 AFITAGVIIVRKKGK

>member
-36 GAVTLASGGNIEFEC
+36 GAVTLTSGGNIEFEC

-59 VELITPNQTTGA
+59 DELITPNQTTGA

-109 YNFDSATKGD
+109 YNFGSATKGD

-153 KELPTEAEALVLG
+153 KELPTEAEDLILG
-166 DVSLTNGSQ
+166 DVTLAKNTQ
-175 IEIANTQFTAADEKE
+175 IEFANTQFVGKDDKS
-190 LTINGKEYIVLT
+190 LTINGASYIVLT

-216 MGKTRKAFKLYFNN
+216 CASSRKSFQLYFNN

-288 LPAEKTELTVSTLS
+288 LPS
-302 LSSAQGKKDALLY
+302 
-315 LTTGSDNTADL
+315 
-326 GDANQSFCLNF
+326 
-337 VDLNFADG
+337 
-345 TKGDVWYAR
+345 
-354 ICKNEVRFFVH
+354 EVEIAFPA
-365 NKNGSGNMNTS
+365 TI
-376 GLTRGDKFVVK
+376 
-387 TGFAYSATATS
+387 SATAWNSNTEIRIPTS
-398 EVKADKNYIYDGSA
+398 FAIKNSADLKPTADTLALVKVVSGDTTYNATNIYEWNGCLSFYFNNTGYTGKTAKRGDILSVGAGFTVNHNGTTYVCADGIKYIFNGLFWVKGDTLA
-412 WIEGT
+412 QQT
-417 ELPADQELTIGDID
+417 ELELPDTLD
-431 PFYVSGTQ
+431 VSYWS
-439 VEMGCEMFTGA
+439 
-450 DEAADLT
+450 
-457 VENGTNI
+457 N
-464 VITDVDGNTYTPSNI
+464 NTELRIPSNI
-479 RQVPSRKHFKLYFN
+479 ENKDVANLNPAADALALVKIVGANKEYKAAYIYGWAGSDGKGRLTFYFN
-493 GKGYSFDSAKR
+493 NTGYTGKTPAK
-504 GDKLVIGEGF
+504 GDKLVIGKNFIITSGGKEFVCTNGKT
-514 AIRGNYSYVVS
+514 YV
-525 SDITFIYTGTT
+525 
-536 WIKAET
+536 
-542 LPAEK
+542 
-547 SELKVGSIT
+547 
-556 AGVGVSGAYPKD
+556 
-568 ALIYVNTDSTNAAD
+568 
-582 NGMNDVA
+582 
-589 EIRRFVRYTFNGTP
+589 FNGS
-603 AVIGNVWFA
+603 
-612 RLYKGE
+612 L
-618 ARFFVRQKTNGAAN
+618 
-632 MAVSDIAKGDKF
+632 
-644 TVKKGFSIGNAEV
+644 
-657 KADVSYIFNGNVWV
+657 WV
-671 NAEDYIDYDK
+671 DEEDYIDYDK

-690 EKELTLYKGDEFV
+690 EKELTLYKGDEFA

-733 MNTVNENGYRVTLKV
+733 MNTVNENGYQVTLKV

-765 NVTNVGVDLN
+765 NVTNVRVDLD

-790 DINAHTEYLRYFEYD
+790 DT
-805 RDGVK
+805 
-810 LTVSGY
+810 
-816 IIYGNK
+816 
-822 YEIDV
+822 
-827 KDTDG
+827 
-832 NWMVRDKVAY
+832 
-842 CKAGDKLTIK
+842 
-852 KGLPFLA
+852 
-859 GERLVETIAYVYNGN
+859 
-874 VWVNAEDYI
+874 
-883 DYDKLTKNGIDTKEK
+883 
-898 ELTLYKG
+898 
-905 DEFVLPELFYTYTT
+905 
-919 EVKVPETV
+919 
-927 DADDVTIEN
+927 
-936 APDMNTVNENGYRV
+936 
-950 TLKVGDFSVNIT
+950 
-962 VKVLDTTELNVTNVG
+962 
-977 VDLNWNKIAVET
+977 
-989 DTANQKSDI
+989 

-1121 ASSDVTVATVSETGV
+1121 ASSDDTVATVSETGV

-1173 VSDIEIFYVPVAT
+1173 VSDVEIFYVPVAT

-1538 TVTKGATIDLADYEI
+1538 TVTKGTTIDLADYEI

-1574 EDIDTTV
+1574 EDIDTSV

-1626 AFVTAGVIIVRKKSK
+1626 AFVTAGVIIVRKKGK

>member
-36 GAVTLASGGNIEFEC
+36 GAVTLTSGGNIEFEC

-109 YNFDSATKGD
+109 YNFGSATKGD

-166 DVSLTNGSQ
+166 DVSLTSDTQ
-175 IEIANTQFTAADEKE
+175 IEISSTQFVGGDEAELTNNGVSNIVLTAAD
-190 LTINGKEYIVLT
+190 
-202 GADGETYTPSHVRQ
+202 GESYTPSHVRQ
-216 MGKTRKAFKLYFNN
+216 MTNARKAFKLYFNN
-230 ANANGKKYSFAS
+230 VNGSGKKYSFDSA
-242 SAKGDLL
+242 AKGDIL
-249 TVKKGLTI
+249 TIKKGFKI
-257 TGNEDGAEYNIEV
+257 TGNSVGKSYNLEV
-270 KADINYIYTG
+270 KEDINYIYTG

-288 LPAEKTELTVSTLS
+288 LPSEVEIAFPATISATAWNSNTEI
-302 LSSAQGKKDALLY
+302 
-315 LTTGSDNTADL
+315 
-326 GDANQSFCLNF
+326 
-337 VDLNFADG
+337 
-345 TKGDVWYAR
+345 R
-354 ICKNEVRFFVH
+354 IP
-365 NKNGSGNMNTS
+365 
-376 GLTRGDKFVVK
+376 
-387 TGFAYSATATS
+387 TGFAIKNSADLKPTADTLAL
-398 EVKADKNYIYDGSA
+398 VKVVSGDTTYNATNIYEWNGCLSFYFNNTGYTGKTAKRGDILSVGAGFTVNHNGTTYVCADGIKYIFNGLFWVKGDTLA
-412 WIEGT
+412 QQT
-417 ELPADQELTIGDID
+417 ELELPDTLD
-431 PFYVSGTQ
+431 VSYWLKDT
-439 VEMGCEMFTGA
+439 E
-450 DEAADLT
+450 LR
-457 VENGTNI
+457 I
-464 VITDVDGNTYTPSNI
+464 PSNI
-479 RQVPSRKHFKLYFN
+479 ENKNVENLNPAADALALVKIVGANKEYKAAYIYGWAGSDGKGRLTFYFN
-493 GKGYSFDSAKR
+493 NTGYTGKTPAK
-504 GDKLVIGEGF
+504 GDKLVIGKNFIITSGGKEFVCTNGKT
-514 AIRGNYSYVVS
+514 YV
-525 SDITFIYTGTT
+525 
-536 WIKAET
+536 
-542 LPAEK
+542 
-547 SELKVGSIT
+547 
-556 AGVGVSGAYPKD
+556 
-568 ALIYVNTDSTNAAD
+568 
-582 NGMNDVA
+582 
-589 EIRRFVRYTFNGTP
+589 FNGS
-603 AVIGNVWFA
+603 
-612 RLYKGE
+612 L
-618 ARFFVRQKTNGAAN
+618 
-632 MAVSDIAKGDKF
+632 
-644 TVKKGFSIGNAEV
+644 
-657 KADVSYIFNGNVWV
+657 WV
-671 NAEDYIDYDK
+671 DEEDYIDYDK

-765 NVTNVGVDLN
+765 NVTNVRVDLD

-790 DINAHTEYLRYFEYD
+790 DTNAHTEYLRYFEYD

-827 KDTDG
+827 KDADG
-832 NWMVRDKVAY
+832 N
-842 CKAGDKLTIK
+842 L
-852 KGLPFLA
+852 
-859 GERLVETIAYVYNGN
+859 
-874 VWVNAEDYI
+874 
-883 DYDKLTKNGIDTKEK
+883 
-898 ELTLYKG
+898 
-905 DEFVLPELFYTYTT
+905 
-919 EVKVPETV
+919 
-927 DADDVTIEN
+927 
-936 APDMNTVNENGYRV
+936 
-950 TLKVGDFSVNIT
+950 
-962 VKVLDTTELNVTNVG
+962 
-977 VDLNWNKIAVET
+977 
-989 DTANQKSDI
+989 
-998 NAHTEYLRYFEYDRD
+998 
-1013 GVKLTVSG
+1013 
-1021 YIIYGNKYEID
+1021 
-1032 VKDTDGNWM
+1032 M

-1121 ASSDVTVATVSETGV
+1121 ASSDDTVATVSETGV

-1574 EDIDTTV
+1574 EDIDTSV

>member
-36 GAVTLASGGNIEFEC
+36 GAVTSTSGSSVEIGC
-51 SQFTGGDN
+51 TQFTTGKDEDELN
-59 VELITPNQTTGA
+59 VNDLSNVTLTTNG
-71 TTQIYVTSGE
+71 TTY
-81 NKYYASHVRQ
+81 NASHVRQ
-91 IVNARKRF
+91 ILSRKAF
-99 SLFFIVNGKS
+99 KVYFNGS
-109 YNFDSATKGD
+109 GYNFSNAVRGD
-119 LLTIE
+119 LITV
-124 KGLTFA
+124 KAGTAFGK
-130 SYPDLTVSED
+130 YPDIAVSAD

-153 KELPTEAEALVLG
+153 TEVPTEAEALVLG
-166 DVSLTNGSQ
+166 DVSLTSGTQ
-175 IEIANTQFTAADEKE
+175 IEISSTQFVGGDEAELTNNGVSNIVLTAAD
-190 LTINGKEYIVLT
+190 
-202 GADGETYTPSHVRQ
+202 GESYTPSHVRQ
-216 MGKTRKAFKLYFNN
+216 MTNARKAFKLYFNN
-230 ANANGKKYSFAS
+230 VNGSGKKYSFDSA
-242 SAKGDLL
+242 AKGDIL
-249 TVKKGLTI
+249 TIKKGFKI
-257 TGNEDGAEYNIEV
+257 TGNSVGKSYNLEV
-270 KADINYIYTG
+270 KEDINYIYTG

-288 LPAEKTELTVSTLS
+288 LPS
-302 LSSAQGKKDALLY
+302 
-315 LTTGSDNTADL
+315 
-326 GDANQSFCLNF
+326 
-337 VDLNFADG
+337 
-345 TKGDVWYAR
+345 
-354 ICKNEVRFFVH
+354 EVEIAFPA
-365 NKNGSGNMNTS
+365 TI
-376 GLTRGDKFVVK
+376 
-387 TGFAYSATATS
+387 SATAWNSNTEIRIPTS
-398 EVKADKNYIYDGSA
+398 FAIKNSADLKPTADTLALVKVVSGDTTYNATNIYEWNGCLSFYFNNTGYTGKTAKRGDILSVGAGFTVNHNGTTYVCADGIKYIFNGLFWVKGDTLA
-412 WIEGT
+412 QQT
-417 ELPADQELTIGDID
+417 ELELPDTLD
-431 PFYVSGTQ
+431 VSYWS
-439 VEMGCEMFTGA
+439 
-450 DEAADLT
+450 
-457 VENGTNI
+457 N
-464 VITDVDGNTYTPSNI
+464 NTELRIPSNI
-479 RQVPSRKHFKLYFN
+479 ENKDVANLNPAADALALVKIVGANKEYKAAYIYGWAGSDGKGRLTFYFN
-493 GKGYSFDSAKR
+493 NTGYTGKTPAK
-504 GDKLVIGEGF
+504 GDKLVIGKNFIITSGGKEFVCTNGKT
-514 AIRGNYSYVVS
+514 YV
-525 SDITFIYTGTT
+525 
-536 WIKAET
+536 
-542 LPAEK
+542 
-547 SELKVGSIT
+547 
-556 AGVGVSGAYPKD
+556 
-568 ALIYVNTDSTNAAD
+568 
-582 NGMNDVA
+582 
-589 EIRRFVRYTFNGTP
+589 FNGS
-603 AVIGNVWFA
+603 
-612 RLYKGE
+612 L
-618 ARFFVRQKTNGAAN
+618 
-632 MAVSDIAKGDKF
+632 
-644 TVKKGFSIGNAEV
+644 
-657 KADVSYIFNGNVWV
+657 WV
-671 NAEDYIDYDK
+671 DEEDYIDYDK

-690 EKELTLYKGDEFV
+690 EKELTLYKGDEFA

-733 MNTVNENGYRVTLKV
+733 MNTVNENGY
-748 GDFSVNITVK
+748 
-758 VLDTTEL
+758 
-765 NVTNVGVDLN
+765 
-775 WNKIAVETDTANQKS
+775 Q
-790 DINAHTEYLRYFEYD
+790 
-805 RDGVK
+805 
-810 LTVSGY
+810 
-816 IIYGNK
+816 
-822 YEIDV
+822 
-827 KDTDG
+827 
-832 NWMVRDKVAY
+832 
-842 CKAGDKLTIK
+842 
-852 KGLPFLA
+852 
-859 GERLVETIAYVYNGN
+859 
-874 VWVNAEDYI
+874 
-883 DYDKLTKNGIDTKEK
+883 
-898 ELTLYKG
+898 
-905 DEFVLPELFYTYTT
+905 
-919 EVKVPETV
+919 
-927 DADDVTIEN
+927 
-936 APDMNTVNENGYRV
+936 V

-1112 AAVTAVYKY
+1112 AVVTAVYKY

-1574 EDIDTTV
+1574 EDIDTSV

-1626 AFVTAGVIIVRKKSK
+1626 AFVTAGVIIVRKKGK

>member
-36 GAVTLASGGNIEFEC
+36 GAVTSTSGSSVEIGC
-51 SQFTGGDN
+51 TQFTTGKDEDELN
-59 VELITPNQTTGA
+59 VNDLSNVTLTTNG
-71 TTQIYVTSGE
+71 TTY
-81 NKYYASHVRQ
+81 NASHVRQ
-91 IVNARKRF
+91 ILSRKAF
-99 SLFFIVNGKS
+99 KVYFNGS
-109 YNFDSATKGD
+109 GYNFSNAVRGNLITVKAG
-119 LLTIE
+119 TAFG
-124 KGLTFA
+124 K
-130 SYPDLTVSED
+130 YPDIAVSAD

-153 KELPTEAEALVLG
+153 TEVPTAAEALVLG
-166 DVSLTNGSQ
+166 DVLNVNGKS
-175 IEIANTQFTAADEKE
+175 INIACTQFTNGDEVDI
-190 LTINGKEYIVLT
+190 LTANQST
-202 GADGETYTPSHVRQ
+202 GATSDIYITTAAGAVVKPSHVRQ
-216 MGKTRKAFKLYFNN
+216 MTNTYKALKLYFMVNGADYTF
-230 ANANGKKYSFAS
+230 ANA
-242 SAKGDLL
+242 AKGDI
-249 TVKKGLTI
+249 LTI
-257 TGNEDGAEYNIEV
+257 KEGFKIGGKYNIEV

-288 LPAEKTELTVSTLS
+288 LPS
-302 LSSAQGKKDALLY
+302 
-315 LTTGSDNTADL
+315 
-326 GDANQSFCLNF
+326 
-337 VDLNFADG
+337 
-345 TKGDVWYAR
+345 
-354 ICKNEVRFFVH
+354 EVEIAFPA
-365 NKNGSGNMNTS
+365 TI
-376 GLTRGDKFVVK
+376 
-387 TGFAYSATATS
+387 SATAWNSNTEIRIPTS
-398 EVKADKNYIYDGSA
+398 FAIKNSADLKPTADTLALVKVVSGDTTYNATNIYEWNGCLSFYFNNTGYTGKTAKRGDILSVGAGFTVNHNGTTYVCADGIKYIFNGLFWVKGDTLA
-412 WIEGT
+412 QQT
-417 ELPADQELTIGDID
+417 ELELPDTLD
-431 PFYVSGTQ
+431 VSYWS
-439 VEMGCEMFTGA
+439 
-450 DEAADLT
+450 
-457 VENGTNI
+457 N
-464 VITDVDGNTYTPSNI
+464 NTELRIPSNI
-479 RQVPSRKHFKLYFN
+479 ENKDVANLNPAVDALALVKIVGANKEYKAAYIYGWAGSDGKGRLTFYFN
-493 GKGYSFDSAKR
+493 NTGYTGKTPAK
-504 GDKLVIGEGF
+504 GDKLVIGKNFIITSGGKEFVCTNGKT
-514 AIRGNYSYVVS
+514 YV
-525 SDITFIYTGTT
+525 
-536 WIKAET
+536 
-542 LPAEK
+542 
-547 SELKVGSIT
+547 
-556 AGVGVSGAYPKD
+556 
-568 ALIYVNTDSTNAAD
+568 
-582 NGMNDVA
+582 
-589 EIRRFVRYTFNGTP
+589 FNGS
-603 AVIGNVWFA
+603 
-612 RLYKGE
+612 L
-618 ARFFVRQKTNGAAN
+618 
-632 MAVSDIAKGDKF
+632 
-644 TVKKGFSIGNAEV
+644 
-657 KADVSYIFNGNVWV
+657 WV
-671 NAEDYIDYDK
+671 DEEDYIDYDK

-765 NVTNVGVDLN
+765 NVTNVRVDLD

-790 DINAHTEYLRYFEYD
+790 DT
-805 RDGVK
+805 
-810 LTVSGY
+810 S
-816 IIYGNK
+816 
-822 YEIDV
+822 
-827 KDTDG
+827 
-832 NWMVRDKVAY
+832 
-842 CKAGDKLTIK
+842 
-852 KGLPFLA
+852 
-859 GERLVETIAYVYNGN
+859 
-874 VWVNAEDYI
+874 
-883 DYDKLTKNGIDTKEK
+883 
-898 ELTLYKG
+898 
-905 DEFVLPELFYTYTT
+905 
-919 EVKVPETV
+919 
-927 DADDVTIEN
+927 
-936 APDMNTVNENGYRV
+936 
-950 TLKVGDFSVNIT
+950 
-962 VKVLDTTELNVTNVG
+962 
-977 VDLNWNKIAVET
+977 
-989 DTANQKSDI
+989 
-998 NAHTEYLRYFEYDRD
+998 AHTEYLRYFEYDRD

-1121 ASSDVTVATVSETGV
+1121 ASSDDTVATVSETGV

-1574 EDIDTTV
+1574 EDIDTSV

-1618 SVSSILGL
+1618 SVSSILGM

>member
-36 GAVTLASGGNIEFEC
+36 GAVTLTSGGNIEFEC

-109 YNFDSATKGD
+109 YNFGSATKGD

-153 KELPTEAEALVLG
+153 KELPTEAEDLILG
-166 DVSLTNGSQ
+166 DVTLAKNTQ
-175 IEIANTQFTAADEKE
+175 IEFANTQFVGKDDKS
-190 LTINGKEYIVLT
+190 LTINGASYIVLT

-216 MGKTRKAFKLYFNN
+216 CASSRKSFQLYFNN

-288 LPAEKTELTVSTLS
+288 LPAEKTELTVGTLS

-337 VDLNFADG
+337 VELNFADG

-365 NKNGSGNMNTS
+365 NKNGSGNMNTT

-589 EIRRFVRYTFNGTP
+589 ELRRFVRYTFNGTP

-733 MNTVNENGYRVTLKV
+733 MNTVNENGYQVTLKV

-790 DINAHTEYLRYFEYD
+790 DT
-805 RDGVK
+805 
-810 LTVSGY
+810 S
-816 IIYGNK
+816 
-822 YEIDV
+822 
-827 KDTDG
+827 
-832 NWMVRDKVAY
+832 
-842 CKAGDKLTIK
+842 
-852 KGLPFLA
+852 
-859 GERLVETIAYVYNGN
+859 
-874 VWVNAEDYI
+874 
-883 DYDKLTKNGIDTKEK
+883 
-898 ELTLYKG
+898 
-905 DEFVLPELFYTYTT
+905 
-919 EVKVPETV
+919 
-927 DADDVTIEN
+927 
-936 APDMNTVNENGYRV
+936 
-950 TLKVGDFSVNIT
+950 
-962 VKVLDTTELNVTNVG
+962 
-977 VDLNWNKIAVET
+977 
-989 DTANQKSDI
+989 
-998 NAHTEYLRYFEYDRD
+998 AHTEYLRYFEYDRD

-1121 ASSDVTVATVSETGV
+1121 ASSDDTVATVSETGV

-1574 EDIDTTV
+1574 EDIDTSV

-1626 AFVTAGVIIVRKKSK
+1626 AFVTAGVIIVRKKGK

>member
-36 GAVTLASGGNIEFEC
+36 GAVTSTSGSSVEIGC
-51 SQFTGGDN
+51 TQFTTGKDEDELN
-59 VELITPNQTTGA
+59 VNDLSNVTLTTNG
-71 TTQIYVTSGE
+71 TTY
-81 NKYYASHVRQ
+81 NASHVRQ
-91 IVNARKRF
+91 ILSRKAF
-99 SLFFIVNGKS
+99 KVYFNGS
-109 YNFDSATKGD
+109 GYNFSNAVRGD
-119 LLTIE
+119 LITV
-124 KGLTFA
+124 KAGTAFGK
-130 SYPDLTVSED
+130 YPDIAVSAD

-153 KELPTEAEALVLG
+153 TEVPTEAEALVLG
-166 DVSLTNGSQ
+166 DVLNVNGKS
-175 IEIANTQFTAADEKE
+175 INIACTQFTNGDEVDI
-190 LTINGKEYIVLT
+190 LTANQST
-202 GADGETYTPSHVRQ
+202 GATSDIYITTAAGAVVKPSHVRQ
-216 MGKTRKAFKLYFNN
+216 MTNTYKALKLYFMVNGADYTF
-230 ANANGKKYSFAS
+230 ANA
-242 SAKGDLL
+242 AKGDI
-249 TVKKGLTI
+249 LTI
-257 TGNEDGAEYNIEV
+257 KEGFKIGGKYNIEV

-288 LPAEKTELTVSTLS
+288 LPS
-302 LSSAQGKKDALLY
+302 
-315 LTTGSDNTADL
+315 
-326 GDANQSFCLNF
+326 
-337 VDLNFADG
+337 
-345 TKGDVWYAR
+345 
-354 ICKNEVRFFVH
+354 EVEIAFPA
-365 NKNGSGNMNTS
+365 TI
-376 GLTRGDKFVVK
+376 
-387 TGFAYSATATS
+387 SATAWNSNTEIRIPTS
-398 EVKADKNYIYDGSA
+398 FAIKNSADLKPTADTLALVKVVSGDTTYNATNIYEWNGCLSFYFNNTGYTGKTAKRGDILSVGAGFTVNHNGTTYVCADGIKYIFNGLFWVKGDTLA
-412 WIEGT
+412 QQT
-417 ELPADQELTIGDID
+417 ELELPDTLD
-431 PFYVSGTQ
+431 VSYWS
-439 VEMGCEMFTGA
+439 
-450 DEAADLT
+450 
-457 VENGTNI
+457 N
-464 VITDVDGNTYTPSNI
+464 NTELRIPSNI
-479 RQVPSRKHFKLYFN
+479 ENKDVANLNPAADALALVKIVGANKEYKAAYIYGWAGSDGKGRLTFYFN
-493 GKGYSFDSAKR
+493 NTGYTGKTPAK
-504 GDKLVIGEGF
+504 GDKLVIGKNFIITSGGKEFVCTNGKT
-514 AIRGNYSYVVS
+514 YV
-525 SDITFIYTGTT
+525 
-536 WIKAET
+536 
-542 LPAEK
+542 
-547 SELKVGSIT
+547 
-556 AGVGVSGAYPKD
+556 
-568 ALIYVNTDSTNAAD
+568 
-582 NGMNDVA
+582 
-589 EIRRFVRYTFNGTP
+589 FNGS
-603 AVIGNVWFA
+603 
-612 RLYKGE
+612 L
-618 ARFFVRQKTNGAAN
+618 
-632 MAVSDIAKGDKF
+632 
-644 TVKKGFSIGNAEV
+644 
-657 KADVSYIFNGNVWV
+657 WV
-671 NAEDYIDYDK
+671 DEEDYIDYDK

-733 MNTVNENGYRVTLKV
+733 MNTVNENGY
-748 GDFSVNITVK
+748 
-758 VLDTTEL
+758 
-765 NVTNVGVDLN
+765 
-775 WNKIAVETDTANQKS
+775 Q
-790 DINAHTEYLRYFEYD
+790 
-805 RDGVK
+805 
-810 LTVSGY
+810 
-816 IIYGNK
+816 
-822 YEIDV
+822 
-827 KDTDG
+827 
-832 NWMVRDKVAY
+832 
-842 CKAGDKLTIK
+842 
-852 KGLPFLA
+852 
-859 GERLVETIAYVYNGN
+859 
-874 VWVNAEDYI
+874 
-883 DYDKLTKNGIDTKEK
+883 
-898 ELTLYKG
+898 
-905 DEFVLPELFYTYTT
+905 
-919 EVKVPETV
+919 
-927 DADDVTIEN
+927 
-936 APDMNTVNENGYRV
+936 V

-1112 AAVTAVYKY
+1112 ATVTAVYKY
-1121 ASSDVTVATVSETGV
+1121 ASSDDTVATVSETGV

-1361 DHWKSDAS
+1361 GHWKSDAS

-1411 VEGYV
+1411 IEGYV

-1574 EDIDTTV
+1574 EDIDTSV

-1626 AFVTAGVIIVRKKSK
+1626 AFVTAGVIIVRKKGK

>member
-36 GAVTLASGGNIEFEC
+36 GAVTSTSGSSVEIGC
-51 SQFTGGDN
+51 TQFTTGKDEDELN
-59 VELITPNQTTGA
+59 VNDLSNVTLTTNG
-71 TTQIYVTSGE
+71 TTY
-81 NKYYASHVRQ
+81 NASHVRQ
-91 IVNARKRF
+91 ILSRKAF
-99 SLFFIVNGKS
+99 KVYFNGS
-109 YNFDSATKGD
+109 GYNFSNAVRGD
-119 LLTIE
+119 LITV
-124 KGLTFA
+124 KAGTAFGK
-130 SYPDLTVSED
+130 YPDIAVSAD

-153 KELPTEAEALVLG
+153 TEVPTEAEALVLG
-166 DVSLTNGSQ
+166 DVLNVNGKS
-175 IEIANTQFTAADEKE
+175 INIACTQFTNGDEVDI
-190 LTINGKEYIVLT
+190 LTANQST
-202 GADGETYTPSHVRQ
+202 GATSDIYITTAAGAVVKPSHVRQ
-216 MGKTRKAFKLYFNN
+216 MTNTYKALKLYFMVNGADYTF
-230 ANANGKKYSFAS
+230 ANA
-242 SAKGDLL
+242 AKGDI
-249 TVKKGLTI
+249 LTI
-257 TGNEDGAEYNIEV
+257 KEGFKIGGKYNIEV

-288 LPAEKTELTVSTLS
+288 LPS
-302 LSSAQGKKDALLY
+302 
-315 LTTGSDNTADL
+315 
-326 GDANQSFCLNF
+326 
-337 VDLNFADG
+337 
-345 TKGDVWYAR
+345 
-354 ICKNEVRFFVH
+354 EVEIAFPA
-365 NKNGSGNMNTS
+365 TI
-376 GLTRGDKFVVK
+376 
-387 TGFAYSATATS
+387 SATAWNSNTEIRIPTS
-398 EVKADKNYIYDGSA
+398 FAIKNSADLKPTADTLALVKVVSGDTTYNATNIYEWNGCLSFYFNNTGYTGKTAKRGDILSVGAGFTVNHNGTTYVCADGIKYIFNGLFWVKGDTLA
-412 WIEGT
+412 QQT
-417 ELPADQELTIGDID
+417 ELELPDTLD
-431 PFYVSGTQ
+431 VSYWS
-439 VEMGCEMFTGA
+439 
-450 DEAADLT
+450 
-457 VENGTNI
+457 N
-464 VITDVDGNTYTPSNI
+464 NTELRIPSNI
-479 RQVPSRKHFKLYFN
+479 ENKDVANLNPAADALALVKIVGANKEYKAAYIYGWAGSDGKGRLTFYFN
-493 GKGYSFDSAKR
+493 NTGYTGKTPAK
-504 GDKLVIGEGF
+504 GDKLVIGKNFIITSGGKEFVCTNGKT
-514 AIRGNYSYVVS
+514 YV
-525 SDITFIYTGTT
+525 
-536 WIKAET
+536 
-542 LPAEK
+542 
-547 SELKVGSIT
+547 
-556 AGVGVSGAYPKD
+556 
-568 ALIYVNTDSTNAAD
+568 
-582 NGMNDVA
+582 
-589 EIRRFVRYTFNGTP
+589 FNGS
-603 AVIGNVWFA
+603 
-612 RLYKGE
+612 L
-618 ARFFVRQKTNGAAN
+618 
-632 MAVSDIAKGDKF
+632 
-644 TVKKGFSIGNAEV
+644 
-657 KADVSYIFNGNVWV
+657 WV
-671 NAEDYIDYDK
+671 DEEDYIDYDK

-733 MNTVNENGYRVTLKV
+733 MNTVNENGYQVTLKV
-748 GDFSVNITVK
+748 GGFSVNITVK

-765 NVTNVGVDLN
+765 NVTNVRVDLD

-790 DINAHTEYLRYFEYD
+790 DT
-805 RDGVK
+805 
-810 LTVSGY
+810 
-816 IIYGNK
+816 
-822 YEIDV
+822 
-827 KDTDG
+827 
-832 NWMVRDKVAY
+832 
-842 CKAGDKLTIK
+842 
-852 KGLPFLA
+852 
-859 GERLVETIAYVYNGN
+859 
-874 VWVNAEDYI
+874 
-883 DYDKLTKNGIDTKEK
+883 
-898 ELTLYKG
+898 
-905 DEFVLPELFYTYTT
+905 
-919 EVKVPETV
+919 
-927 DADDVTIEN
+927 
-936 APDMNTVNENGYRV
+936 
-950 TLKVGDFSVNIT
+950 
-962 VKVLDTTELNVTNVG
+962 
-977 VDLNWNKIAVET
+977 
-989 DTANQKSDI
+989 

-1121 ASSDVTVATVSETGV
+1121 ASSDDTVATVSETGV

-1574 EDIDTTV
+1574 EDIDTSV

-1593 DGETKRGTLTVTVK
+1593 EGETKRGTLTVTVK

-1626 AFVTAGVIIVRKKSK
+1626 AFVTAGVIIVRKKGK

>member
-36 GAVTLASGGNIEFEC
+36 GAVTLTSGGNIEFEC
-51 SQFTGGDN
+51 SQFTGKDN
-59 VELITPNQTTGA
+59 DELITPNQTTGA

-81 NKYYASHVRQ
+81 NKYYASHVGQ

-109 YNFDSATKGD
+109 YNFGSATKGD

-166 DVSLTNGSQ
+166 DVLNVNGKS
-175 IEIANTQFTAADEKE
+175 INIACTQFTNGDEVDI
-190 LTINGKEYIVLT
+190 LTANQST
-202 GADGETYTPSHVRQ
+202 GATSDIYITTAAGAVVKPSHVRQ
-216 MGKTRKAFKLYFNN
+216 MTNTYKALKLYFMVNGADYTF
-230 ANANGKKYSFAS
+230 ANA
-242 SAKGDLL
+242 AKGDI
-249 TVKKGLTI
+249 LTI
-257 TGNEDGAEYNIEV
+257 KEGFKIGGKYNIEV

-288 LPAEKTELTVSTLS
+288 LPS
-302 LSSAQGKKDALLY
+302 
-315 LTTGSDNTADL
+315 
-326 GDANQSFCLNF
+326 
-337 VDLNFADG
+337 
-345 TKGDVWYAR
+345 
-354 ICKNEVRFFVH
+354 EVEIAFPA
-365 NKNGSGNMNTS
+365 TI
-376 GLTRGDKFVVK
+376 
-387 TGFAYSATATS
+387 SATAWNSNTEIRIPTS
-398 EVKADKNYIYDGSA
+398 FAIKNSADLKPTADTLALVKVVSGDTTYNATNIYEWNGCLSFYFNNTGYTGKTAKRGDILSVGAGFTVNHNGTTYVCADGIKYIFNGLFWVKGDTLA
-412 WIEGT
+412 QQT
-417 ELPADQELTIGDID
+417 ELELPDTLD
-431 PFYVSGTQ
+431 VSYWS
-439 VEMGCEMFTGA
+439 
-450 DEAADLT
+450 
-457 VENGTNI
+457 N
-464 VITDVDGNTYTPSNI
+464 NTELRIPSNI
-479 RQVPSRKHFKLYFN
+479 ENKDVANLNPAADALALVKIVGANKEYKAAYIYGWAGSDGKGRLTFYFN
-493 GKGYSFDSAKR
+493 NTGYTGKTPAK
-504 GDKLVIGEGF
+504 GDKLVIGKNFIITSGGKEFVCTNGKT
-514 AIRGNYSYVVS
+514 YV
-525 SDITFIYTGTT
+525 
-536 WIKAET
+536 
-542 LPAEK
+542 
-547 SELKVGSIT
+547 
-556 AGVGVSGAYPKD
+556 
-568 ALIYVNTDSTNAAD
+568 
-582 NGMNDVA
+582 
-589 EIRRFVRYTFNGTP
+589 FNGS
-603 AVIGNVWFA
+603 
-612 RLYKGE
+612 L
-618 ARFFVRQKTNGAAN
+618 
-632 MAVSDIAKGDKF
+632 
-644 TVKKGFSIGNAEV
+644 
-657 KADVSYIFNGNVWV
+657 WV
-671 NAEDYIDYDK
+671 DEEDYIDYDK

-733 MNTVNENGYRVTLKV
+733 MNTVNENGYQVTLKV

-790 DINAHTEYLRYFEYD
+790 DT
-805 RDGVK
+805 
-810 LTVSGY
+810 S
-816 IIYGNK
+816 
-822 YEIDV
+822 
-827 KDTDG
+827 
-832 NWMVRDKVAY
+832 
-842 CKAGDKLTIK
+842 
-852 KGLPFLA
+852 
-859 GERLVETIAYVYNGN
+859 
-874 VWVNAEDYI
+874 
-883 DYDKLTKNGIDTKEK
+883 
-898 ELTLYKG
+898 
-905 DEFVLPELFYTYTT
+905 
-919 EVKVPETV
+919 
-927 DADDVTIEN
+927 
-936 APDMNTVNENGYRV
+936 
-950 TLKVGDFSVNIT
+950 
-962 VKVLDTTELNVTNVG
+962 
-977 VDLNWNKIAVET
+977 
-989 DTANQKSDI
+989 
-998 NAHTEYLRYFEYDRD
+998 AHTEYLRYFEYDRD

-1574 EDIDTTV
+1574 EDIDTSV

-1626 AFVTAGVIIVRKKSK
+1626 AFVTAGVIIVRKKGK

>member
-36 GAVTLASGGNIEFEC
+36 GAVTSTSGSSVEIGC
-51 SQFTGGDN
+51 TQFTTGKDEDELN
-59 VELITPNQTTGA
+59 VNDLSNVTLTTNG
-71 TTQIYVTSGE
+71 TTY
-81 NKYYASHVRQ
+81 NASHVRQ
-91 IVNARKRF
+91 ILSRKAF
-99 SLFFIVNGKS
+99 KVYFNGS
-109 YNFDSATKGD
+109 GYNFSNAVRGD
-119 LLTIE
+119 LITV
-124 KGLTFA
+124 KAGTAFGK
-130 SYPDLTVSED
+130 YPDIAVSAD

-166 DVSLTNGSQ
+166 DVLNVNGKS
-175 IEIANTQFTAADEKE
+175 INIACTQFTNGDEVDI
-190 LTINGKEYIVLT
+190 LTANQST
-202 GADGETYTPSHVRQ
+202 GATSDIYITTAAGAVVKPSHVRQ
-216 MGKTRKAFKLYFNN
+216 MTNTYKALKLYFMVNGADYTF
-230 ANANGKKYSFAS
+230 ANA
-242 SAKGDLL
+242 AKGDI
-249 TVKKGLTI
+249 LTI
-257 TGNEDGAEYNIEV
+257 KEGFKIGGKYNIEV

-288 LPAEKTELTVSTLS
+288 LPSEVEIAFPATISATAWNSDTEI
-302 LSSAQGKKDALLY
+302 
-315 LTTGSDNTADL
+315 
-326 GDANQSFCLNF
+326 
-337 VDLNFADG
+337 
-345 TKGDVWYAR
+345 R
-354 ICKNEVRFFVH
+354 IP
-365 NKNGSGNMNTS
+365 
-376 GLTRGDKFVVK
+376 
-387 TGFAYSATATS
+387 TGFAIKNSADLKPTADTLAL
-398 EVKADKNYIYDGSA
+398 VKVVRGDTTYNATNIYEWNGCLSFYFNNTGYTGKTAKRGDILSVGAGFTVNHNGTTYVCADGIKYIFNGLFWVKGDTLA
-412 WIEGT
+412 QQT
-417 ELPADQELTIGDID
+417 ELELPDTLD
-431 PFYVSGTQ
+431 VSYWS
-439 VEMGCEMFTGA
+439 
-450 DEAADLT
+450 
-457 VENGTNI
+457 N
-464 VITDVDGNTYTPSNI
+464 NTELRIPSNI
-479 RQVPSRKHFKLYFN
+479 ENKDVANLNPAADALALVKIVGANKEYKAAYIYGWAGSDGKGRLTFYFN
-493 GKGYSFDSAKR
+493 NTGYTGKTPAK
-504 GDKLVIGEGF
+504 GDKLVIGKNFIITSGGKEFVCTNGKT
-514 AIRGNYSYVVS
+514 YV
-525 SDITFIYTGTT
+525 
-536 WIKAET
+536 
-542 LPAEK
+542 
-547 SELKVGSIT
+547 
-556 AGVGVSGAYPKD
+556 
-568 ALIYVNTDSTNAAD
+568 
-582 NGMNDVA
+582 
-589 EIRRFVRYTFNGTP
+589 FNGS
-603 AVIGNVWFA
+603 
-612 RLYKGE
+612 L
-618 ARFFVRQKTNGAAN
+618 
-632 MAVSDIAKGDKF
+632 
-644 TVKKGFSIGNAEV
+644 
-657 KADVSYIFNGNVWV
+657 WV
-671 NAEDYIDYDK
+671 DEEDYIDYDK

-733 MNTVNENGYRVTLKV
+733 MNTVNENGYQVTLKV

-790 DINAHTEYLRYFEYD
+790 DT
-805 RDGVK
+805 
-810 LTVSGY
+810 S
-816 IIYGNK
+816 
-822 YEIDV
+822 
-827 KDTDG
+827 
-832 NWMVRDKVAY
+832 
-842 CKAGDKLTIK
+842 
-852 KGLPFLA
+852 
-859 GERLVETIAYVYNGN
+859 
-874 VWVNAEDYI
+874 
-883 DYDKLTKNGIDTKEK
+883 
-898 ELTLYKG
+898 
-905 DEFVLPELFYTYTT
+905 
-919 EVKVPETV
+919 
-927 DADDVTIEN
+927 
-936 APDMNTVNENGYRV
+936 
-950 TLKVGDFSVNIT
+950 
-962 VKVLDTTELNVTNVG
+962 
-977 VDLNWNKIAVET
+977 
-989 DTANQKSDI
+989 
-998 NAHTEYLRYFEYDRD
+998 AHTEYLRYFEYDRD

-1524 VTVKKGIKSVSGEI
+1524 VTVKKGIKSISGEI

-1574 EDIDTTV
+1574 EDIDTSV

-1626 AFVTAGVIIVRKKSK
+1626 VFVTAGVIIVRKKGK

>member
-36 GAVTLASGGNIEFEC
+36 GAVTSTSGSSVEIGC
-51 SQFTGGDN
+51 TQFTTGKDEDELN
-59 VELITPNQTTGA
+59 VNDLSNVTLTTNG
-71 TTQIYVTSGE
+71 TTY
-81 NKYYASHVRQ
+81 NASHVRQ
-91 IVNARKRF
+91 ILSRKAF
-99 SLFFIVNGKS
+99 KVYFNGS
-109 YNFDSATKGD
+109 GYNFSNAVRGD
-119 LLTIE
+119 LITV
-124 KGLTFA
+124 KAGTAFGK
-130 SYPDLTVSED
+130 YPDIAVSAD

-153 KELPTEAEALVLG
+153 TEVPTEAEALVLG
-166 DVSLTNGSQ
+166 DVLNVNGKS
-175 IEIANTQFTAADEKE
+175 INIACTQFTNGDEVDI
-190 LTINGKEYIVLT
+190 LTANQST
-202 GADGETYTPSHVRQ
+202 GATSDIYITTAAGAVVKPSHVRQ
-216 MGKTRKAFKLYFNN
+216 MTNTYKALKLYFMVNGADYTF
-230 ANANGKKYSFAS
+230 ANA
-242 SAKGDLL
+242 AKGDI
-249 TVKKGLTI
+249 LTI
-257 TGNEDGAEYNIEV
+257 KEGFKIGGKYNIEV

-288 LPAEKTELTVSTLS
+288 LPS
-302 LSSAQGKKDALLY
+302 
-315 LTTGSDNTADL
+315 
-326 GDANQSFCLNF
+326 
-337 VDLNFADG
+337 
-345 TKGDVWYAR
+345 
-354 ICKNEVRFFVH
+354 EVEIAFPA
-365 NKNGSGNMNTS
+365 TI
-376 GLTRGDKFVVK
+376 
-387 TGFAYSATATS
+387 SATAWNSNTEIRIPTS
-398 EVKADKNYIYDGSA
+398 FAIKNSADLKPTADTLALVKVVSGDTTYNATNIYEWNGCLSFYFNNTGYTGKTAKRGDILSVGAGFTVNHNGTTYVCADGIKYIFNGLFWVKGDTLA
-412 WIEGT
+412 QQT
-417 ELPADQELTIGDID
+417 ELELPDTLD
-431 PFYVSGTQ
+431 VSYWS
-439 VEMGCEMFTGA
+439 
-450 DEAADLT
+450 
-457 VENGTNI
+457 N
-464 VITDVDGNTYTPSNI
+464 NTELRIPSNI
-479 RQVPSRKHFKLYFN
+479 ENKDVANLNPAADALALVKIVGANKEYKAAYIYGWAGSDGKGRLTFYFN
-493 GKGYSFDSAKR
+493 NTGYTGKTPAK
-504 GDKLVIGEGF
+504 GDKLVIGKNFIITSGGKEFVCTNGKT
-514 AIRGNYSYVVS
+514 YV
-525 SDITFIYTGTT
+525 
-536 WIKAET
+536 
-542 LPAEK
+542 
-547 SELKVGSIT
+547 
-556 AGVGVSGAYPKD
+556 
-568 ALIYVNTDSTNAAD
+568 
-582 NGMNDVA
+582 
-589 EIRRFVRYTFNGTP
+589 FNGS
-603 AVIGNVWFA
+603 
-612 RLYKGE
+612 L
-618 ARFFVRQKTNGAAN
+618 
-632 MAVSDIAKGDKF
+632 
-644 TVKKGFSIGNAEV
+644 
-657 KADVSYIFNGNVWV
+657 WV
-671 NAEDYIDYDK
+671 DEEDYIDYDK

-765 NVTNVGVDLN
+765 NVTNVRVDLD

-790 DINAHTEYLRYFEYD
+790 DT
-805 RDGVK
+805 
-810 LTVSGY
+810 
-816 IIYGNK
+816 
-822 YEIDV
+822 
-827 KDTDG
+827 
-832 NWMVRDKVAY
+832 
-842 CKAGDKLTIK
+842 
-852 KGLPFLA
+852 
-859 GERLVETIAYVYNGN
+859 
-874 VWVNAEDYI
+874 
-883 DYDKLTKNGIDTKEK
+883 
-898 ELTLYKG
+898 
-905 DEFVLPELFYTYTT
+905 
-919 EVKVPETV
+919 
-927 DADDVTIEN
+927 
-936 APDMNTVNENGYRV
+936 
-950 TLKVGDFSVNIT
+950 
-962 VKVLDTTELNVTNVG
+962 
-977 VDLNWNKIAVET
+977 
-989 DTANQKSDI
+989 

-1062 FINGERLTETVTYV
+1062 FINGERLTETITYV

-1121 ASSDVTVATVSETGV
+1121 ASSDDTVATVSETGV

-1574 EDIDTTV
+1574 EDIDTSV

-1626 AFVTAGVIIVRKKSK
+1626 AFVTAGVIIVRKKGK

>member
-36 GAVTLASGGNIEFEC
+36 GAVTSTSGSSVEIGC
-51 SQFTGGDN
+51 TQFTTGKDEDELN
-59 VELITPNQTTGA
+59 VNDLSNVTLTTNG
-71 TTQIYVTSGE
+71 TTY
-81 NKYYASHVRQ
+81 NASHVRQ
-91 IVNARKRF
+91 ILSRKAF
-99 SLFFIVNGKS
+99 KVYFNGS
-109 YNFDSATKGD
+109 GYNFSNAVRGD
-119 LLTIE
+119 LITV
-124 KGLTFA
+124 KAGTAFGK
-130 SYPDLTVSED
+130 YPDIAVSAD

-190 LTINGKEYIVLT
+190 LAINGKEYIVLT

-216 MGKTRKAFKLYFNN
+216 MGKVRKAFKLYFNN

-288 LPAEKTELTVSTLS
+288 LPSEVEIAFPATISATAWNSDTEI
-302 LSSAQGKKDALLY
+302 
-315 LTTGSDNTADL
+315 
-326 GDANQSFCLNF
+326 
-337 VDLNFADG
+337 
-345 TKGDVWYAR
+345 R
-354 ICKNEVRFFVH
+354 IP
-365 NKNGSGNMNTS
+365 
-376 GLTRGDKFVVK
+376 
-387 TGFAYSATATS
+387 TGFAIKNSADLKPTADTLAL
-398 EVKADKNYIYDGSA
+398 VKVVSGDTTYNATNIYEWNGCLSFYFNNTGYTGKTAKRGDILSVGAGFTVNHNGTTYVCADGIKYIFNGLFWVKGDTLA
-412 WIEGT
+412 QQT
-417 ELPADQELTIGDID
+417 ELELPDTLD
-431 PFYVSGTQ
+431 VSYWS
-439 VEMGCEMFTGA
+439 
-450 DEAADLT
+450 
-457 VENGTNI
+457 N
-464 VITDVDGNTYTPSNI
+464 NTELRIPSNI
-479 RQVPSRKHFKLYFN
+479 ENKDVANLNPAADALALVKIVGANKEYKAAYIYGWAGSDGKGRLTFYFN
-493 GKGYSFDSAKR
+493 NTGYTGKTPAK
-504 GDKLVIGEGF
+504 GDKLVIGKNFIITSGGKEFVCTNGKT
-514 AIRGNYSYVVS
+514 YV
-525 SDITFIYTGTT
+525 
-536 WIKAET
+536 
-542 LPAEK
+542 
-547 SELKVGSIT
+547 
-556 AGVGVSGAYPKD
+556 
-568 ALIYVNTDSTNAAD
+568 
-582 NGMNDVA
+582 
-589 EIRRFVRYTFNGTP
+589 FNGS
-603 AVIGNVWFA
+603 
-612 RLYKGE
+612 L
-618 ARFFVRQKTNGAAN
+618 
-632 MAVSDIAKGDKF
+632 
-644 TVKKGFSIGNAEV
+644 
-657 KADVSYIFNGNVWV
+657 WV
-671 NAEDYIDYDK
+671 DEEDYIDYDK

-733 MNTVNENGYRVTLKV
+733 MNTVNENGYQVTLKV
-748 GDFSVNITVK
+748 GDFSIDITVK
-758 VLDTTEL
+758 VLAPTDIH
-765 NVTNVGVDLN
+765 VTGVAADLN
-775 WNKIAVETDTANQKS
+775 WNKLAVITDTANQKDDTS
-790 DINAHTEYLRYFEYD
+790 AHTEYLRYFEYD

-822 YEIDV
+822 YGIDV

-832 NWMVRDKVAY
+832 NWMVRNGVAY

-936 APDMNTVNENGYRV
+936 APDMNTVNENGYQV

-1538 TVTKGATIDLADYEI
+1538 TVTKGVTIDLADYEI

-1574 EDIDTTV
+1574 EDIDTSV

-1626 AFVTAGVIIVRKKSK
+1626 AFVTAGVIIVRKKGK

>member
-36 GAVTLASGGNIEFEC
+36 GAVTSTSGSSVEIGC
-51 SQFTGGDN
+51 TQFTTGKDEDELN
-59 VELITPNQTTGA
+59 VNDLSNVTLTTNG
-71 TTQIYVTSGE
+71 TTY
-81 NKYYASHVRQ
+81 NASHVRQ
-91 IVNARKRF
+91 ILSRKAF
-99 SLFFIVNGKS
+99 KVYFNGS
-109 YNFDSATKGD
+109 GYNFSNAVRGD
-119 LLTIE
+119 LITV
-124 KGLTFA
+124 KAGTAFGK
-130 SYPDLTVSED
+130 YPDIAVSAD

-153 KELPTEAEALVLG
+153 TEVPTEAEALVLG
-166 DVSLTNGSQ
+166 DVSLTSGTQ
-175 IEIANTQFTAADEKE
+175 IEISSTQFVGGDEAELTNNGVSNIVLTAAD
-190 LTINGKEYIVLT
+190 
-202 GADGETYTPSHVRQ
+202 GESYTPSHVRQ
-216 MGKTRKAFKLYFNN
+216 MTNARKAFKLYFNN
-230 ANANGKKYSFAS
+230 VNGSGKKYSFDSA
-242 SAKGDLL
+242 AKGDIL
-249 TVKKGLTI
+249 TIKKGFKI
-257 TGNEDGAEYNIEV
+257 TGNSVGKSYNLEV
-270 KADINYIYTG
+270 KEDINYIYTG
-280 SAWISGTE
+280 SGWISGSE
-288 LPAEKTELTVSTLS
+288 LPAEAEEFV
-302 LSSAQGKKDALLY
+302 
-315 LTTGSDNTADL
+315 L
-326 GDANQSFCLNF
+326 GDVSVFYVAGTQIEIGCTMFSGKDEI
-337 VDLNFADG
+337 DLTIEN
-345 TKGDVWYAR
+345 
-354 ICKNEVRFFVH
+354 
-365 NKNGSGNMNTS
+365 
-376 GLTRGDKFVVK
+376 GDK
-387 TGFAYSATATS
+387 
-398 EVKADKNYIYDGSA
+398 
-412 WIEGT
+412 
-417 ELPADQELTIGDID
+417 
-431 PFYVSGTQ
+431 
-439 VEMGCEMFTGA
+439 
-450 DEAADLT
+450 
-457 VENGTNI
+457 I
-464 VITDVDGNTYTPSNI
+464 VITDIEGKTY
-479 RQVPSRKHFKLYFN
+479 VPSHFRQITSRKAFKLYFN

-504 GDKLVIGEGF
+504 GDKLVVGEGF
-514 AIRGNYSYVVS
+514 AVKGNYNYVVK

-589 EIRRFVRYTFNGTP
+589 ELRRFVRYTFNGTP

-758 VLDTTEL
+758 VLAPTDIH
-765 NVTNVGVDLN
+765 VTGVAADLN
-775 WNKIAVETDTANQKS
+775 WNKLAVITDTANQKADTS
-790 DINAHTEYLRYFEYD
+790 AHTEYLRYFEYE
-805 RDGVK
+805 RNGVQ
-810 LTVSGY
+810 LTISGY

-936 APDMNTVNENGYRV
+936 APDMNTVNENGYQV

-989 DTANQKSDI
+989 DTANQKSDTS
-998 NAHTEYLRYFEYDRD
+998 AHTEYLRYFEYDRD

-1121 ASSDVTVATVSETGV
+1121 ASSDDTVATVSETGV

-1574 EDIDTTV
+1574 EDIDTSV

-1593 DGETKRGTLTVTVK
+1593 EGETKRGTLTVTVK

-1626 AFVTAGVIIVRKKSK
+1626 AFVTAGVIIVRKKGK

>member
-36 GAVTLASGGNIEFEC
+36 GAVTSTSGSSVEIGC
-51 SQFTGGDN
+51 TQFTTGKDEDELN
-59 VELITPNQTTGA
+59 VNDLSNVTLTTNG
-71 TTQIYVTSGE
+71 TTY
-81 NKYYASHVRQ
+81 NASHVRQ
-91 IVNARKRF
+91 ILSRKAF
-99 SLFFIVNGKS
+99 KVYFNGS
-109 YNFDSATKGD
+109 GYNFSNAVRGD
-119 LLTIE
+119 LITV
-124 KGLTFA
+124 KAGTAFGK
-130 SYPDLTVSED
+130 YPDIAVSAD

-153 KELPTEAEALVLG
+153 TEVPTEAEALVLG
-166 DVSLTNGSQ
+166 DVSLTSGTQ
-175 IEIANTQFTAADEKE
+175 IEISSTQFVGGDEAELTNNGVSNIVLTAAD
-190 LTINGKEYIVLT
+190 
-202 GADGETYTPSHVRQ
+202 GESYTPSHVRQ
-216 MGKTRKAFKLYFNN
+216 MTNARKAFKLYFNN
-230 ANANGKKYSFAS
+230 VNGSGKKYSFDSA
-242 SAKGDLL
+242 AKGDIL
-249 TVKKGLTI
+249 TIKKGFKI
-257 TGNEDGAEYNIEV
+257 TGNSVGKSYNLEV
-270 KADINYIYTG
+270 KEDINYIYTG
-280 SAWISGTE
+280 SGWISGSE
-288 LPAEKTELTVSTLS
+288 LPAEAEEFV
-302 LSSAQGKKDALLY
+302 
-315 LTTGSDNTADL
+315 L
-326 GDANQSFCLNF
+326 GDVSVFYVAGTQIEIGCTMFSGKDEI
-337 VDLNFADG
+337 DLTIEN
-345 TKGDVWYAR
+345 
-354 ICKNEVRFFVH
+354 
-365 NKNGSGNMNTS
+365 
-376 GLTRGDKFVVK
+376 GDK
-387 TGFAYSATATS
+387 
-398 EVKADKNYIYDGSA
+398 
-412 WIEGT
+412 
-417 ELPADQELTIGDID
+417 
-431 PFYVSGTQ
+431 
-439 VEMGCEMFTGA
+439 
-450 DEAADLT
+450 
-457 VENGTNI
+457 I
-464 VITDVDGNTYTPSNI
+464 VITDIEGKTY
-479 RQVPSRKHFKLYFN
+479 VPSHFRQITSRKAFKLYFN

-504 GDKLVIGEGF
+504 GDKLVVGEGF
-514 AIRGNYSYVVS
+514 AVKGNYNYVVK

-568 ALIYVNTDSTNAAD
+568 ALIYVNTDSTDAAD

-589 EIRRFVRYTFNGTP
+589 ELRRFVRYTFNGTP

-765 NVTNVGVDLN
+765 NVTNVRVDLD

-790 DINAHTEYLRYFEYD
+790 DT
-805 RDGVK
+805 
-810 LTVSGY
+810 
-816 IIYGNK
+816 
-822 YEIDV
+822 
-827 KDTDG
+827 
-832 NWMVRDKVAY
+832 
-842 CKAGDKLTIK
+842 
-852 KGLPFLA
+852 
-859 GERLVETIAYVYNGN
+859 
-874 VWVNAEDYI
+874 
-883 DYDKLTKNGIDTKEK
+883 
-898 ELTLYKG
+898 
-905 DEFVLPELFYTYTT
+905 
-919 EVKVPETV
+919 
-927 DADDVTIEN
+927 
-936 APDMNTVNENGYRV
+936 
-950 TLKVGDFSVNIT
+950 
-962 VKVLDTTELNVTNVG
+962 
-977 VDLNWNKIAVET
+977 
-989 DTANQKSDI
+989 

-1062 FINGERLTETVTYV
+1062 FINGERLTETITYV

-1121 ASSDVTVATVSETGV
+1121 ASSDDTVATVSETGV

-1574 EDIDTTV
+1574 EDIDTSV
-1581 TGTTEYGVRVTI
+1581 TCTTEYGVRVTI

-1626 AFVTAGVIIVRKKSK
+1626 AFVTAGVIIVRKKGK

>member
-166 DVSLTNGSQ
+166 DVLNVNGKS
-175 IEIANTQFTAADEKE
+175 INIACTQFTNGDEVDI
-190 LTINGKEYIVLT
+190 LTANQST
-202 GADGETYTPSHVRQ
+202 GATSDIYITTAAGAVVKPSHVRQ
-216 MGKTRKAFKLYFNN
+216 MTNTYKALKLYFMVNGADYTF
-230 ANANGKKYSFAS
+230 ANA
-242 SAKGDLL
+242 AKGDI
-249 TVKKGLTI
+249 LTI
-257 TGNEDGAEYNIEV
+257 KEGFKIGGKYNIEV

-337 VDLNFADG
+337 VELNFADG

-365 NKNGSGNMNTS
+365 NKNGSGNMNTT
-376 GLTRGDKFVVK
+376 GLTR
-387 TGFAYSATATS
+387 
-398 EVKADKNYIYDGSA
+398 
-412 WIEGT
+412 
-417 ELPADQELTIGDID
+417 
-431 PFYVSGTQ
+431 
-439 VEMGCEMFTGA
+439 
-450 DEAADLT
+450 
-457 VENGTNI
+457 
-464 VITDVDGNTYTPSNI
+464 
-479 RQVPSRKHFKLYFN
+479 
-493 GKGYSFDSAKR
+493 
-504 GDKLVIGEGF
+504 
-514 AIRGNYSYVVS
+514 
-525 SDITFIYTGTT
+525 
-536 WIKAET
+536 
-542 LPAEK
+542 
-547 SELKVGSIT
+547 
-556 AGVGVSGAYPKD
+556 
-568 ALIYVNTDSTNAAD
+568 
-582 NGMNDVA
+582 
-589 EIRRFVRYTFNGTP
+589 
-603 AVIGNVWFA
+603 
-612 RLYKGE
+612 
-618 ARFFVRQKTNGAAN
+618 
-632 MAVSDIAKGDKF
+632 GDKF

-733 MNTVNENGYRVTLKV
+733 MNTVNENGYQVTLKV

-765 NVTNVGVDLN
+765 NVTNVRVDLD

-790 DINAHTEYLRYFEYD
+790 DT
-805 RDGVK
+805 
-810 LTVSGY
+810 
-816 IIYGNK
+816 
-822 YEIDV
+822 
-827 KDTDG
+827 
-832 NWMVRDKVAY
+832 
-842 CKAGDKLTIK
+842 
-852 KGLPFLA
+852 
-859 GERLVETIAYVYNGN
+859 
-874 VWVNAEDYI
+874 
-883 DYDKLTKNGIDTKEK
+883 
-898 ELTLYKG
+898 
-905 DEFVLPELFYTYTT
+905 
-919 EVKVPETV
+919 
-927 DADDVTIEN
+927 
-936 APDMNTVNENGYRV
+936 
-950 TLKVGDFSVNIT
+950 
-962 VKVLDTTELNVTNVG
+962 
-977 VDLNWNKIAVET
+977 
-989 DTANQKSDI
+989 

-1121 ASSDVTVATVSETGV
+1121 ASSDDTVATVSETGV

-1173 VSDIEIFYVPVAT
+1173 VSDVEIFYVPVAT

-1574 EDIDTTV
+1574 EDIDTSV

-1626 AFVTAGVIIVRKKSK
+1626 AFVTAGVIIVRKKGK

>member
-51 SQFTGGDN
+51 TQFTGGDN
-59 VELITPNQTTGA
+59 AELITPNQTTGA

-109 YNFDSATKGD
+109 YNFGSATKGD

-166 DVSLTNGSQ
+166 DVLNVNGKS
-175 IEIANTQFTAADEKE
+175 INIACTQFTNGDEVDI
-190 LTINGKEYIVLT
+190 LTANQST
-202 GADGETYTPSHVRQ
+202 GATSDIYITTAAGAVVKPSHVRQ
-216 MGKTRKAFKLYFNN
+216 MTNTYKALKLYFMVNGADYTF
-230 ANANGKKYSFAS
+230 ANA
-242 SAKGDLL
+242 AKGDI
-249 TVKKGLTI
+249 LTI
-257 TGNEDGAEYNIEV
+257 KEGFKIGGKYNIEV

-288 LPAEKTELTVSTLS
+288 LPS
-302 LSSAQGKKDALLY
+302 
-315 LTTGSDNTADL
+315 
-326 GDANQSFCLNF
+326 
-337 VDLNFADG
+337 
-345 TKGDVWYAR
+345 
-354 ICKNEVRFFVH
+354 EVEIAFPA
-365 NKNGSGNMNTS
+365 TI
-376 GLTRGDKFVVK
+376 
-387 TGFAYSATATS
+387 SATAWNSNTEIRIPTS
-398 EVKADKNYIYDGSA
+398 FAIKNSADLKPTADTLALVKVISGDTTYNATNIYEWNGCLSFYFNNTGYTGKTAKRGDILSVGAGFTVNHNGTTYICADGIKYIFNGLFWVKGDTLA
-412 WIEGT
+412 QQT
-417 ELPADQELTIGDID
+417 ELELPDTLD
-431 PFYVSGTQ
+431 VSYWSNDT
-439 VEMGCEMFTGA
+439 E
-450 DEAADLT
+450 LR
-457 VENGTNI
+457 I
-464 VITDVDGNTYTPSNI
+464 PSNI
-479 RQVPSRKHFKLYFN
+479 ENKDVANLNPAADALALVKIVGANKEYKAAYIYGWAGSDGKGRLTFYFN
-493 GKGYSFDSAKR
+493 NTGYTGKTPAK
-504 GDKLVIGEGF
+504 GDKLVIGKNFIITSGGKEFVCTNGKT
-514 AIRGNYSYVVS
+514 YV
-525 SDITFIYTGTT
+525 
-536 WIKAET
+536 
-542 LPAEK
+542 
-547 SELKVGSIT
+547 
-556 AGVGVSGAYPKD
+556 
-568 ALIYVNTDSTNAAD
+568 
-582 NGMNDVA
+582 
-589 EIRRFVRYTFNGTP
+589 FNGS
-603 AVIGNVWFA
+603 
-612 RLYKGE
+612 L
-618 ARFFVRQKTNGAAN
+618 
-632 MAVSDIAKGDKF
+632 
-644 TVKKGFSIGNAEV
+644 
-657 KADVSYIFNGNVWV
+657 WV
-671 NAEDYIDYDK
+671 DEEDYIDYDK

-733 MNTVNENGYRVTLKV
+733 MNTVNENGYQVTLKV

-758 VLDTTEL
+758 VLAPTDIH
-765 NVTNVGVDLN
+765 VTGVAADLN
-775 WNKIAVETDTANQKS
+775 WNKLAVITDTANQKADTS
-790 DINAHTEYLRYFEYD
+790 AHTEYLRYFEYE
-805 RDGVK
+805 RNGVQ
-810 LTVSGY
+810 LTISGY
-816 IIYGNK
+816 IIYGNR

-905 DEFVLPELFYTYTT
+905 DEFALPELFYTYTT

-936 APDMNTVNENGYRV
+936 APDMNTVNENGYQV
-950 TLKVGDFSVNIT
+950 TLKVGKFSVDIT
-962 VKVLDTTELNVTNVG
+962 VKVLDTTELNVTNVR
-977 VDLNWNKIAVET
+977 VDLDWNKIAVET
-989 DTANQKSDI
+989 DTANQKSDT

-1121 ASSDVTVATVSETGV
+1121 ASSDDTVATVSETGV

-1173 VSDIEIFYVPVAT
+1173 VSDVEIFYVPVAT

>member
-36 GAVTLASGGNIEFEC
+36 GDVSTTYTSGTAIEISC
-51 SQFTGGDN
+51 SQFTTGGDEQ
-59 VELITPNQTTGA
+59 ELGGNSLTYVT
-71 TTQIYVTSGE
+71 VTSGGSTY
-81 NKYYASHVRQ
+81 NASNVRQ
-91 IVNARKRF
+91 IVSRKSLRVYFNGTGYSFSNAK
-99 SLFFIVNGKS
+99 
-109 YNFDSATKGD
+109 KGD
-119 LLTIE
+119 LFTV
-124 KGLTFA
+124 KQGMT
-130 SYPDLTVSED
+130 STKYPDLTVSED
-140 INYIFTGSSWIKG
+140 INYIYTGISWIKG
-153 KELPTEAEALVLG
+153 NEVPSNVEIIWPESFGTNDWGSMVTQLNLPTSSPIFNGGDLNPTAENLAKIRITRG
-166 DVSLTNGSQ
+166 ETK
-175 IEIANTQFTAADEKE
+175 FAASNVYGW
-190 LTINGKEYIVLT
+190 NGKLT
-202 GADGETYTPSHVRQ
+202 
-216 MGKTRKAFKLYFNN
+216 LYFNN
-230 ANANGKKYSFAS
+230 TGYDGTNAQK
-242 SAKGDLL
+242 DD
-249 TVKKGLTI
+249 VLTI
-257 TGNEDGAEYNIEV
+257 DAGFTLTIDGTNYVSTKAKSYTFTGTQWVDTAEV
-270 KADINYIYTG
+270 
-280 SAWISGTE
+280 
-288 LPAEKTELTVSTLS
+288 PAEKTELTVGTLS

-337 VDLNFADG
+337 VELNFADG

-536 WIKAET
+536 WVKAET

-589 EIRRFVRYTFNGTP
+589 ELRRFVRYTFNGTP

-716 VPETVDADDVT
+716 VPETVEADDVT

-733 MNTVNENGYRVTLKV
+733 MNTVNENGYQVTLKV

-790 DINAHTEYLRYFEYD
+790 DT
-805 RDGVK
+805 
-810 LTVSGY
+810 S
-816 IIYGNK
+816 
-822 YEIDV
+822 
-827 KDTDG
+827 
-832 NWMVRDKVAY
+832 
-842 CKAGDKLTIK
+842 
-852 KGLPFLA
+852 
-859 GERLVETIAYVYNGN
+859 
-874 VWVNAEDYI
+874 
-883 DYDKLTKNGIDTKEK
+883 
-898 ELTLYKG
+898 
-905 DEFVLPELFYTYTT
+905 
-919 EVKVPETV
+919 
-927 DADDVTIEN
+927 
-936 APDMNTVNENGYRV
+936 
-950 TLKVGDFSVNIT
+950 
-962 VKVLDTTELNVTNVG
+962 
-977 VDLNWNKIAVET
+977 
-989 DTANQKSDI
+989 
-998 NAHTEYLRYFEYDRD
+998 AHTEYLRYFEYDRD

-1112 AAVTAVYKY
+1112 ATVTAVYKY
-1121 ASSDVTVATVSETGV
+1121 ASSDDTVATVSETGV

-1512 GNALDP
+1512 GNALNP

-1574 EDIDTTV
+1574 EDIDTSV

-1626 AFVTAGVIIVRKKSK
+1626 AFVTAGVIIVRKKGK

>member
-36 GAVTLASGGNIEFEC
+36 GDVSTTYTSGTAIEISC
-51 SQFTGGDN
+51 SQFTTGGDEQ
-59 VELITPNQTTGA
+59 ELGGNSLTYVT
-71 TTQIYVTSGE
+71 VTSGGSTY
-81 NKYYASHVRQ
+81 NASNVRQ
-91 IVNARKRF
+91 IVSRKSLRVYFNGTGYSFSNAK
-99 SLFFIVNGKS
+99 
-109 YNFDSATKGD
+109 KGD
-119 LLTIE
+119 LFTV
-124 KGLTFA
+124 KQGMT
-130 SYPDLTVSED
+130 STKYPDLTVSED

-190 LTINGKEYIVLT
+190 LAINGKEYIVLT

-216 MGKTRKAFKLYFNN
+216 MGKVRKAFKLYFNN

-257 TGNEDGAEYNIEV
+257 TGNKNGAEYNIEV

-337 VDLNFADG
+337 VELNFADG

-589 EIRRFVRYTFNGTP
+589 ELRRFVRYTFNGTP

-765 NVTNVGVDLN
+765 NVTNVRVDLD

-790 DINAHTEYLRYFEYD
+790 DT
-805 RDGVK
+805 
-810 LTVSGY
+810 
-816 IIYGNK
+816 
-822 YEIDV
+822 
-827 KDTDG
+827 
-832 NWMVRDKVAY
+832 
-842 CKAGDKLTIK
+842 
-852 KGLPFLA
+852 
-859 GERLVETIAYVYNGN
+859 
-874 VWVNAEDYI
+874 
-883 DYDKLTKNGIDTKEK
+883 
-898 ELTLYKG
+898 
-905 DEFVLPELFYTYTT
+905 
-919 EVKVPETV
+919 
-927 DADDVTIEN
+927 
-936 APDMNTVNENGYRV
+936 
-950 TLKVGDFSVNIT
+950 
-962 VKVLDTTELNVTNVG
+962 
-977 VDLNWNKIAVET
+977 
-989 DTANQKSDI
+989 

-1121 ASSDVTVATVSETGV
+1121 ASSDDTVATVSETGV

-1574 EDIDTTV
+1574 EDIDTSV

-1626 AFVTAGVIIVRKKSK
+1626 AFITAGVIIVRKKGK

>member
-36 GAVTLASGGNIEFEC
+36 GAVTLTSGGNIEFEC
-51 SQFTGGDN
+51 TQFTGKDN
-59 VELITPNQTTGA
+59 DELIAPNQTTGA

-109 YNFDSATKGD
+109 YNFGSATKGD

-153 KELPTEAEALVLG
+153 KELPTEAEDLILG
-166 DVSLTNGSQ
+166 DVTLAKNTQ
-175 IEIANTQFTAADEKE
+175 IEFANTQFVGKDDKS
-190 LTINGKEYIVLT
+190 LTINGASYIVLT

-216 MGKTRKAFKLYFNN
+216 CASSRKSFQLYFNN

-315 LTTGSDNTADL
+315 LTTGSGNTADL

-337 VDLNFADG
+337 VELNFADG

-365 NKNGSGNMNTS
+365 NKNGSGNMNTT

-589 EIRRFVRYTFNGTP
+589 ELRRFVRYTFNGTP

-765 NVTNVGVDLN
+765 NVTNVRVDLD

-790 DINAHTEYLRYFEYD
+790 DT
-805 RDGVK
+805 
-810 LTVSGY
+810 
-816 IIYGNK
+816 
-822 YEIDV
+822 
-827 KDTDG
+827 
-832 NWMVRDKVAY
+832 
-842 CKAGDKLTIK
+842 
-852 KGLPFLA
+852 
-859 GERLVETIAYVYNGN
+859 
-874 VWVNAEDYI
+874 
-883 DYDKLTKNGIDTKEK
+883 
-898 ELTLYKG
+898 
-905 DEFVLPELFYTYTT
+905 
-919 EVKVPETV
+919 
-927 DADDVTIEN
+927 
-936 APDMNTVNENGYRV
+936 
-950 TLKVGDFSVNIT
+950 
-962 VKVLDTTELNVTNVG
+962 
-977 VDLNWNKIAVET
+977 
-989 DTANQKSDI
+989 

-1062 FINGERLTETVTYV
+1062 FINGERLTETITYV

-1524 VTVKKGIKSVSGEI
+1524 VTVKRGIKSVSGEI

-1574 EDIDTTV
+1574 EDIDTSV

-1626 AFVTAGVIIVRKKSK
+1626 AFVTAGVIIVRKKGK

>member
-51 SQFTGGDN
+51 TQFTGGDN

-109 YNFDSATKGD
+109 YNFGSATKGD

-153 KELPTEAEALVLG
+153 KELPTEAEDLILG
-166 DVSLTNGSQ
+166 DVTLAKNTQ
-175 IEIANTQFTAADEKE
+175 IEFANTQFVGKDDKS
-190 LTINGKEYIVLT
+190 LTINGASYIVLT

-216 MGKTRKAFKLYFNN
+216 CASSRKSFQLYFNN

-302 LSSAQGKKDALLY
+302 LSSAQGKTDALLY

-326 GDANQSFCLNF
+326 GEANQSFCLNF
-337 VDLNFADG
+337 VELNFADG

-354 ICKNEVRFFVH
+354 ICKNEVRFFVR
-365 NKNGSGNMNTS
+365 NKNGSGNMNKT

-398 EVKADKNYIYDGSA
+398 EVIADKNYIYDGSA

-514 AIRGNYSYVVS
+514 AIRGNYNYVVS
-525 SDITFIYTGTT
+525 SDITFFYTGTT
-536 WIKAET
+536 WVKAET

-556 AGVGVSGAYPKD
+556 AGVGVSGAYAKD

-582 NGMNDVA
+582 NGLNDVA
-589 EIRRFVRYTFNGTP
+589 ELRRFVRYTFNGTP

-671 NAEDYIDYDK
+671 DEEDYIDYDK

-733 MNTVNENGYRVTLKV
+733 MNTVNENGYQVTLKV
-748 GDFSVNITVK
+748 GDFSVDITVK

-765 NVTNVGVDLN
+765 NVTNVRVDLD

-790 DINAHTEYLRYFEYD
+790 DT
-805 RDGVK
+805 
-810 LTVSGY
+810 
-816 IIYGNK
+816 
-822 YEIDV
+822 
-827 KDTDG
+827 
-832 NWMVRDKVAY
+832 
-842 CKAGDKLTIK
+842 
-852 KGLPFLA
+852 
-859 GERLVETIAYVYNGN
+859 
-874 VWVNAEDYI
+874 
-883 DYDKLTKNGIDTKEK
+883 
-898 ELTLYKG
+898 
-905 DEFVLPELFYTYTT
+905 
-919 EVKVPETV
+919 
-927 DADDVTIEN
+927 
-936 APDMNTVNENGYRV
+936 
-950 TLKVGDFSVNIT
+950 
-962 VKVLDTTELNVTNVG
+962 
-977 VDLNWNKIAVET
+977 
-989 DTANQKSDI
+989 

-1121 ASSDVTVATVSETGV
+1121 ASSDDTVATVSETGV

-1173 VSDIEIFYVPVAT
+1173 VSDVEIFYVPVAT

-1574 EDIDTTV
+1574 EDIDTSV

>member
-36 GAVTLASGGNIEFEC
+36 GAVTSTSGSSVEIGC
-51 SQFTGGDN
+51 TQFTTGKDEDELN
-59 VELITPNQTTGA
+59 VNDLSNVTLTTNG
-71 TTQIYVTSGE
+71 TTY
-81 NKYYASHVRQ
+81 NASHVRQ
-91 IVNARKRF
+91 ILSRKAF
-99 SLFFIVNGKS
+99 KVYFNGS
-109 YNFDSATKGD
+109 GYNFSNAVRGD
-119 LLTIE
+119 LITV
-124 KGLTFA
+124 KAGTAFGK
-130 SYPDLTVSED
+130 YPDIAVSAD

-153 KELPTEAEALVLG
+153 TEVPTEAEALVLG
-166 DVSLTNGSQ
+166 DVLNVNGKS
-175 IEIANTQFTAADEKE
+175 INIACTQFTNGDEVDI
-190 LTINGKEYIVLT
+190 LTANQST
-202 GADGETYTPSHVRQ
+202 GATSDIYITTAAGAVVKPSHVRQ
-216 MGKTRKAFKLYFNN
+216 MTNTYKALKLYFMVNGADYTF
-230 ANANGKKYSFAS
+230 ANA
-242 SAKGDLL
+242 AKGDI
-249 TVKKGLTI
+249 LTI
-257 TGNEDGAEYNIEV
+257 KEGFKIGGKYNIEV
-270 KADINYIYTG
+270 KTDINYIYTG

-288 LPAEKTELTVSTLS
+288 LPS
-302 LSSAQGKKDALLY
+302 
-315 LTTGSDNTADL
+315 
-326 GDANQSFCLNF
+326 
-337 VDLNFADG
+337 
-345 TKGDVWYAR
+345 
-354 ICKNEVRFFVH
+354 EVEIAFPA
-365 NKNGSGNMNTS
+365 TI
-376 GLTRGDKFVVK
+376 
-387 TGFAYSATATS
+387 SATAWNSNTEIRIPTS
-398 EVKADKNYIYDGSA
+398 FAIKNSADLKPTADTLALVKVVSGDTTYNATNIYEWNGCLSFYFNNTGYTGKTAKRGDILSVGAGFTVNHNGTTYVCADGIKYIFNGLFWVKGDTLA
-412 WIEGT
+412 QQT
-417 ELPADQELTIGDID
+417 ELELPDTLD
-431 PFYVSGTQ
+431 VSYWLKDT
-439 VEMGCEMFTGA
+439 E
-450 DEAADLT
+450 LR
-457 VENGTNI
+457 I
-464 VITDVDGNTYTPSNI
+464 PSNI
-479 RQVPSRKHFKLYFN
+479 ENKDVTDLNPAADALALVKIVGANKEYKAAYIYGWAGSDGKGRLTFYFN
-493 GKGYSFDSAKR
+493 NTGYTGKTPAK
-504 GDKLVIGEGF
+504 GDKLVIGKNFIITSGGKEFVCTNGKT
-514 AIRGNYSYVVS
+514 YV
-525 SDITFIYTGTT
+525 
-536 WIKAET
+536 
-542 LPAEK
+542 
-547 SELKVGSIT
+547 
-556 AGVGVSGAYPKD
+556 
-568 ALIYVNTDSTNAAD
+568 
-582 NGMNDVA
+582 
-589 EIRRFVRYTFNGTP
+589 FNGS
-603 AVIGNVWFA
+603 
-612 RLYKGE
+612 L
-618 ARFFVRQKTNGAAN
+618 
-632 MAVSDIAKGDKF
+632 
-644 TVKKGFSIGNAEV
+644 
-657 KADVSYIFNGNVWV
+657 WV
-671 NAEDYIDYDK
+671 DEEDYIDYDK

-716 VPETVDADDVT
+716 VPETVEADDVT

-733 MNTVNENGYRVTLKV
+733 MNTVNENGYQVTLKV

-765 NVTNVGVDLN
+765 NVTNVRVDPD
-775 WNKIAVETDTANQKS
+775 WNKIAVETDTANQKADTS
-790 DINAHTEYLRYFEYD
+790 AHTEYLRYFEYD

-810 LTVSGY
+810 L
-816 IIYGNK
+816 I
-822 YEIDV
+822 
-827 KDTDG
+827 
-832 NWMVRDKVAY
+832 
-842 CKAGDKLTIK
+842 
-852 KGLPFLA
+852 
-859 GERLVETIAYVYNGN
+859 
-874 VWVNAEDYI
+874 
-883 DYDKLTKNGIDTKEK
+883 
-898 ELTLYKG
+898 
-905 DEFVLPELFYTYTT
+905 
-919 EVKVPETV
+919 
-927 DADDVTIEN
+927 
-936 APDMNTVNENGYRV
+936 
-950 TLKVGDFSVNIT
+950 
-962 VKVLDTTELNVTNVG
+962 
-977 VDLNWNKIAVET
+977 
-989 DTANQKSDI
+989 
-998 NAHTEYLRYFEYDRD
+998 
-1013 GVKLTVSG
+1013 VSG

-1574 EDIDTTV
+1574 EDIDTSV

>member
-36 GAVTLASGGNIEFEC
+36 GDVSTTYTSGTAIEISC
-51 SQFTGGDN
+51 SQFTTGGDEQ
-59 VELITPNQTTGA
+59 ELGGNSLTYVT
-71 TTQIYVTSGE
+71 VTSGGSTY
-81 NKYYASHVRQ
+81 NASNVRQ
-91 IVNARKRF
+91 IVSRKSLRVYFNGTGYSFSNAK
-99 SLFFIVNGKS
+99 
-109 YNFDSATKGD
+109 KGD
-119 LLTIE
+119 LFTV
-124 KGLTFA
+124 KQGMT
-130 SYPDLTVSED
+130 STKYPDLTVSED

-190 LTINGKEYIVLT
+190 LAINGKEYIVLT

-216 MGKTRKAFKLYFNN
+216 MGKVRKAFKLYFNN

-257 TGNEDGAEYNIEV
+257 TGNENGAEYNIEV

-337 VDLNFADG
+337 VELNFADG

-589 EIRRFVRYTFNGTP
+589 ELRRFVRYTFNGTP

-733 MNTVNENGYRVTLKV
+733 MNTVNENGYQVTLKV

-758 VLDTTEL
+758 VFDTTEL
-765 NVTNVGVDLN
+765 NVTNVRVDLD

-790 DINAHTEYLRYFEYD
+790 DT
-805 RDGVK
+805 
-810 LTVSGY
+810 
-816 IIYGNK
+816 
-822 YEIDV
+822 
-827 KDTDG
+827 
-832 NWMVRDKVAY
+832 
-842 CKAGDKLTIK
+842 
-852 KGLPFLA
+852 
-859 GERLVETIAYVYNGN
+859 
-874 VWVNAEDYI
+874 
-883 DYDKLTKNGIDTKEK
+883 
-898 ELTLYKG
+898 
-905 DEFVLPELFYTYTT
+905 
-919 EVKVPETV
+919 
-927 DADDVTIEN
+927 
-936 APDMNTVNENGYRV
+936 
-950 TLKVGDFSVNIT
+950 
-962 VKVLDTTELNVTNVG
+962 
-977 VDLNWNKIAVET
+977 
-989 DTANQKSDI
+989 

-1121 ASSDVTVATVSETGV
+1121 ASSDDTVATVSETGV

-1574 EDIDTTV
+1574 EDIDTSV

-1626 AFVTAGVIIVRKKSK
+1626 AFVTAGVIIVRKKGK

>member
-36 GAVTLASGGNIEFEC
+36 GDVSTTYTSGTAIEISC
-51 SQFTGGDN
+51 SQFTTGGDEQ
-59 VELITPNQTTGA
+59 ELGGNSLTYVT
-71 TTQIYVTSGE
+71 VTSGGSTY
-81 NKYYASHVRQ
+81 NASNVRQ
-91 IVNARKRF
+91 IVSRKSLRVYFNGTGYSFSNAK
-99 SLFFIVNGKS
+99 
-109 YNFDSATKGD
+109 KGD
-119 LLTIE
+119 LFTV
-124 KGLTFA
+124 KQGMT
-130 SYPDLTVSED
+130 STKYPDLTVSED
-140 INYIFTGSSWIKG
+140 INYIFTGISWIKG
-153 KELPTEAEALVLG
+153 NEVPSNVEIIWPESFGTNDWGSMVTQLNLPTSNPIFNGGDLNPTAENLAKIRITRG
-166 DVSLTNGSQ
+166 ETK
-175 IEIANTQFTAADEKE
+175 FAASNVYGW
-190 LTINGKEYIVLT
+190 NGKLT
-202 GADGETYTPSHVRQ
+202 
-216 MGKTRKAFKLYFNN
+216 LYFNN
-230 ANANGKKYSFAS
+230 TGYDGTNAQK
-242 SAKGDLL
+242 DD
-249 TVKKGLTI
+249 VLTI
-257 TGNEDGAEYNIEV
+257 DAGFTLTIDGTNYVSTKAKSYTFTGTQWVDTAEV
-270 KADINYIYTG
+270 
-280 SAWISGTE
+280 
-288 LPAEKTELTVSTLS
+288 PAEKTELTVSTLS

-337 VDLNFADG
+337 VELNFADG

-589 EIRRFVRYTFNGTP
+589 ELRRFVRYTFNGTP

-733 MNTVNENGYRVTLKV
+733 MNTVNENGYQVTLKV

-765 NVTNVGVDLN
+765 NVTNVRVDLD

-790 DINAHTEYLRYFEYD
+790 DT
-805 RDGVK
+805 
-810 LTVSGY
+810 
-816 IIYGNK
+816 
-822 YEIDV
+822 
-827 KDTDG
+827 
-832 NWMVRDKVAY
+832 
-842 CKAGDKLTIK
+842 
-852 KGLPFLA
+852 
-859 GERLVETIAYVYNGN
+859 
-874 VWVNAEDYI
+874 
-883 DYDKLTKNGIDTKEK
+883 
-898 ELTLYKG
+898 
-905 DEFVLPELFYTYTT
+905 
-919 EVKVPETV
+919 
-927 DADDVTIEN
+927 
-936 APDMNTVNENGYRV
+936 
-950 TLKVGDFSVNIT
+950 
-962 VKVLDTTELNVTNVG
+962 
-977 VDLNWNKIAVET
+977 
-989 DTANQKSDI
+989 

-1121 ASSDVTVATVSETGV
+1121 ASSDDTVATVSETGV

-1574 EDIDTTV
+1574 EDIDTSV

-1626 AFVTAGVIIVRKKSK
+1626 AFVTAGVIIVRKKGK

>member
-14 MAVSLAFGMSI
+14 MAVSLVFGMSI

-36 GAVTLASGGNIEFEC
+36 GAVTSTSGSSVEIGC
-51 SQFTGGDN
+51 TQFTTGKDEDELN
-59 VELITPNQTTGA
+59 VNDLSNVTLTTNG
-71 TTQIYVTSGE
+71 TTY
-81 NKYYASHVRQ
+81 NASHVRQ
-91 IVNARKRF
+91 ILSRKAF
-99 SLFFIVNGKS
+99 KVYFNGS
-109 YNFDSATKGD
+109 GYNFSNAVRGD
-119 LLTIE
+119 LITV
-124 KGLTFA
+124 KAGTAFGK
-130 SYPDLTVSED
+130 YPDIAVSAD

-153 KELPTEAEALVLG
+153 TEVPTEAEALVLG
-166 DVSLTNGSQ
+166 DVLNVNGKS
-175 IEIANTQFTAADEKE
+175 INIACTQFTNGDEVDI
-190 LTINGKEYIVLT
+190 LTANQST
-202 GADGETYTPSHVRQ
+202 GATSDIYITTAAGAVVKPSHVRQ
-216 MGKTRKAFKLYFNN
+216 MTNTYKALKLYFMVNGADYTF
-230 ANANGKKYSFAS
+230 ANA
-242 SAKGDLL
+242 AKGDI
-249 TVKKGLTI
+249 LTI
-257 TGNEDGAEYNIEV
+257 KEGFKIGGKYNIEV

-288 LPAEKTELTVSTLS
+288 LPS
-302 LSSAQGKKDALLY
+302 
-315 LTTGSDNTADL
+315 
-326 GDANQSFCLNF
+326 
-337 VDLNFADG
+337 
-345 TKGDVWYAR
+345 
-354 ICKNEVRFFVH
+354 EVEIAFPA
-365 NKNGSGNMNTS
+365 TI
-376 GLTRGDKFVVK
+376 
-387 TGFAYSATATS
+387 SATAWNSNTEIRIPTS
-398 EVKADKNYIYDGSA
+398 FAIKNSADLKPTADTLALVKVVSGDTTYNATNIYEWNGCLSFYFNNTGYTGKTAKRGDILSVGAGFTVNHNGTTYVCADGIKYIFNGLFWVKGDTLA
-412 WIEGT
+412 QQT
-417 ELPADQELTIGDID
+417 ELELPDTLD
-431 PFYVSGTQ
+431 VSYWS
-439 VEMGCEMFTGA
+439 
-450 DEAADLT
+450 
-457 VENGTNI
+457 N
-464 VITDVDGNTYTPSNI
+464 NTELRIPSNI
-479 RQVPSRKHFKLYFN
+479 ENKDVANLNPAADALALVKIVGANKEYKAAYIYGWAGSDGKGRLTFYFN
-493 GKGYSFDSAKR
+493 NTGYTGKAPAK
-504 GDKLVIGEGF
+504 GDKLVIGKNFIITSGGKEFVCTNGKT
-514 AIRGNYSYVVS
+514 YV
-525 SDITFIYTGTT
+525 
-536 WIKAET
+536 
-542 LPAEK
+542 
-547 SELKVGSIT
+547 
-556 AGVGVSGAYPKD
+556 
-568 ALIYVNTDSTNAAD
+568 
-582 NGMNDVA
+582 
-589 EIRRFVRYTFNGTP
+589 FNGS
-603 AVIGNVWFA
+603 
-612 RLYKGE
+612 L
-618 ARFFVRQKTNGAAN
+618 
-632 MAVSDIAKGDKF
+632 
-644 TVKKGFSIGNAEV
+644 
-657 KADVSYIFNGNVWV
+657 WV
-671 NAEDYIDYDK
+671 DEEDYIDYDK

-733 MNTVNENGYRVTLKV
+733 MNTVNENGYQVTLKV

-765 NVTNVGVDLN
+765 NVTNVRVDPD
-775 WNKIAVETDTANQKS
+775 WSKIAITTDSVNKAAVTTP
-790 DINAHTEYLRYFEYD
+790 INEYVKYFVYE
-805 RDGVK
+805 RNGVQF
-810 LTVSGY
+810 TVSDY
-816 IIYGNK
+816 IIIQQKYLISVQVGKTSDNK
-822 YEIDV
+822 PLYLV
-827 KDTDG
+827 KDEA
-832 NWMVRDKVAY
+832 V
-842 CKAGDKLTIK
+842 
-852 KGLPFLA
+852 
-859 GERLVETIAYVYNGN
+859 
-874 VWVNAEDYI
+874 
-883 DYDKLTKNGIDTKEK
+883 
-898 ELTLYKG
+898 
-905 DEFVLPELFYTYTT
+905 
-919 EVKVPETV
+919 
-927 DADDVTIEN
+927 
-936 APDMNTVNENGYRV
+936 
-950 TLKVGDFSVNIT
+950 KVGD
-962 VKVLDTTELNVTNVG
+962 LL
-977 VDLNWNKIAVET
+977 
-989 DTANQKSDI
+989 
-998 NAHTEYLRYFEYDRD
+998 
-1013 GVKLTVSG
+1013 
-1021 YIIYGNKYEID
+1021 
-1032 VKDTDGNWM
+1032 
-1041 VRDKVAYCKVGD
+1041 
-1053 KFTVKKGLP
+1053 TVKKGLP

-1121 ASSDVTVATVSETGV
+1121 ASSDDTVATVSETGV

-1173 VSDIEIFYVPVAT
+1173 VSDVEIFYVPVAT

-1449 TLTVGGTGSIGAVK
+1449 ILTVGGTGSIGAVK

-1574 EDIDTTV
+1574 EDIDTSV
-1581 TGTTEYGVRVTI
+1581 AGTTEYGVRVTI

-1626 AFVTAGVIIVRKKSK
+1626 AFVTAGVIIVRKKGK

>member
-36 GAVTLASGGNIEFEC
+36 GAVTSTSGSSVEIGC
-51 SQFTGGDN
+51 TQFTTGKDEDELN
-59 VELITPNQTTGA
+59 VNDLSNVTLTTNG
-71 TTQIYVTSGE
+71 TTY
-81 NKYYASHVRQ
+81 NASHVRQ
-91 IVNARKRF
+91 ILSRKAF
-99 SLFFIVNGKS
+99 KVYFNGS
-109 YNFDSATKGD
+109 GYNFSNAVRGD
-119 LLTIE
+119 LITV
-124 KGLTFA
+124 KAGTAFGK
-130 SYPDLTVSED
+130 YPDIAVSAD

-153 KELPTEAEALVLG
+153 TEVPTEAEALVLG
-166 DVSLTNGSQ
+166 DVLNVNGKS
-175 IEIANTQFTAADEKE
+175 INIACTQFTNGDEVDI
-190 LTINGKEYIVLT
+190 LTANQST
-202 GADGETYTPSHVRQ
+202 GATSDIYITTAAGAVVKPSHVRQ
-216 MGKTRKAFKLYFNN
+216 MTNTYKALKLYFMVNGADYTF
-230 ANANGKKYSFAS
+230 ANA
-242 SAKGDLL
+242 AKGDI
-249 TVKKGLTI
+249 LTI
-257 TGNEDGAEYNIEV
+257 KEGFKIGGKYNIEV

-288 LPAEKTELTVSTLS
+288 LPS
-302 LSSAQGKKDALLY
+302 
-315 LTTGSDNTADL
+315 
-326 GDANQSFCLNF
+326 
-337 VDLNFADG
+337 
-345 TKGDVWYAR
+345 
-354 ICKNEVRFFVH
+354 EVEIAFPA
-365 NKNGSGNMNTS
+365 TI
-376 GLTRGDKFVVK
+376 
-387 TGFAYSATATS
+387 SATAWNSNTEIRIPTS
-398 EVKADKNYIYDGSA
+398 FAIKNSADLKPTADTLALVKVVSGDTTYNATNIYEWNGCLSFYFNNTGYTGKTAKRGDILSVGAGFTVNHNGTTYVCADGIKYIFNGLFWVKGDTLA
-412 WIEGT
+412 QQT
-417 ELPADQELTIGDID
+417 ELELPDTLD
-431 PFYVSGTQ
+431 VSYWS
-439 VEMGCEMFTGA
+439 
-450 DEAADLT
+450 
-457 VENGTNI
+457 N
-464 VITDVDGNTYTPSNI
+464 NTELRIPSNI
-479 RQVPSRKHFKLYFN
+479 ENKDVANLNPAVDALALVKIVGANKEYKAAYIYGWAGSDGKGRLTFYFN
-493 GKGYSFDSAKR
+493 NTGYTGKTPAK
-504 GDKLVIGEGF
+504 GDKLVIGKNFIITSGGKEFVCTNGKT
-514 AIRGNYSYVVS
+514 YV
-525 SDITFIYTGTT
+525 
-536 WIKAET
+536 
-542 LPAEK
+542 
-547 SELKVGSIT
+547 
-556 AGVGVSGAYPKD
+556 
-568 ALIYVNTDSTNAAD
+568 
-582 NGMNDVA
+582 
-589 EIRRFVRYTFNGTP
+589 FNGS
-603 AVIGNVWFA
+603 
-612 RLYKGE
+612 L
-618 ARFFVRQKTNGAAN
+618 
-632 MAVSDIAKGDKF
+632 
-644 TVKKGFSIGNAEV
+644 
-657 KADVSYIFNGNVWV
+657 WV
-671 NAEDYIDYDK
+671 DEEDYIDYDK

-733 MNTVNENGYRVTLKV
+733 MNTVNENGYQVTLKV

-765 NVTNVGVDLN
+765 NVTNVRVDPD
-775 WNKIAVETDTANQKS
+775 WSKIAITTDSVNKAAVTTP
-790 DINAHTEYLRYFEYD
+790 INEYVKYFVYE
-805 RDGVK
+805 RNGVQF
-810 LTVSGY
+810 TVSDY
-816 IIYGNK
+816 IIIQQKYLISVQVGKTSDNK
-822 YEIDV
+822 PLYLV
-827 KDTDG
+827 KDEA
-832 NWMVRDKVAY
+832 V
-842 CKAGDKLTIK
+842 
-852 KGLPFLA
+852 
-859 GERLVETIAYVYNGN
+859 
-874 VWVNAEDYI
+874 
-883 DYDKLTKNGIDTKEK
+883 
-898 ELTLYKG
+898 
-905 DEFVLPELFYTYTT
+905 
-919 EVKVPETV
+919 
-927 DADDVTIEN
+927 
-936 APDMNTVNENGYRV
+936 
-950 TLKVGDFSVNIT
+950 KVGD
-962 VKVLDTTELNVTNVG
+962 LL
-977 VDLNWNKIAVET
+977 
-989 DTANQKSDI
+989 
-998 NAHTEYLRYFEYDRD
+998 
-1013 GVKLTVSG
+1013 
-1021 YIIYGNKYEID
+1021 
-1032 VKDTDGNWM
+1032 
-1041 VRDKVAYCKVGD
+1041 
-1053 KFTVKKGLP
+1053 TVKKGLP

-1121 ASSDVTVATVSETGV
+1121 ASSDDTVATVSETGV

-1538 TVTKGATIDLADYEI
+1538 TVTKGATIDLADYEV

-1574 EDIDTTV
+1574 EDIDTSV

-1593 DGETKRGTLTVTVK
+1593 DGETKRGTLTVIVK

-1626 AFVTAGVIIVRKKSK
+1626 AFVTAGVIIVRKKGK

>member
-36 GAVTLASGGNIEFEC
+36 GDVSTTYTSGTAIEISC
-51 SQFTGGDN
+51 SQFTTGGDEQ
-59 VELITPNQTTGA
+59 ELGGNSLTYVT
-71 TTQIYVTSGE
+71 VTSGGSTY
-81 NKYYASHVRQ
+81 NASNVRQ
-91 IVNARKRF
+91 IVSRKSLRVYFNGTGYSFSNAK
-99 SLFFIVNGKS
+99 
-109 YNFDSATKGD
+109 KGD
-119 LLTIE
+119 LFTV
-124 KGLTFA
+124 KQGMT
-130 SYPDLTVSED
+130 STKYPDLTVSED
-140 INYIFTGSSWIKG
+140 INYIYTGISWIKG
-153 KELPTEAEALVLG
+153 NEVPSNVEIIWPESFGTNDWGSMVTQLNLPTSSPIFNGGDLNPTAENLAKIRITRG
-166 DVSLTNGSQ
+166 ETK
-175 IEIANTQFTAADEKE
+175 FAASNVYGW
-190 LTINGKEYIVLT
+190 NGKLT
-202 GADGETYTPSHVRQ
+202 
-216 MGKTRKAFKLYFNN
+216 LYFNN
-230 ANANGKKYSFAS
+230 TGYDGTNAQK
-242 SAKGDLL
+242 DD
-249 TVKKGLTI
+249 VLTI
-257 TGNEDGAEYNIEV
+257 DAGFTLTIDGTNYVSTKAKSYTFTGTQWVDTAEV
-270 KADINYIYTG
+270 
-280 SAWISGTE
+280 
-288 LPAEKTELTVSTLS
+288 PAEKTELTVSTLS

-337 VDLNFADG
+337 VELNFADG

-365 NKNGSGNMNTS
+365 NKNGSGNMNTT

-514 AIRGNYSYVVS
+514 AIRGNYNYVVS
-525 SDITFIYTGTT
+525 SDITFFYTGTT
-536 WIKAET
+536 WVKAET

-556 AGVGVSGAYPKD
+556 AGVGVSGAYAKD

-582 NGMNDVA
+582 NGLNDVA
-589 EIRRFVRYTFNGTP
+589 ELRRFVRYTFNGTP

-644 TVKKGFSIGNAEV
+644 TVKKGFSIGDAEV

-671 NAEDYIDYDK
+671 NEEDYIDYDK

-733 MNTVNENGYRVTLKV
+733 MNTVNENGYHVTLKV

-790 DINAHTEYLRYFEYD
+790 DTSAHTEYLRYFEYD

-842 CKAGDKLTIK
+842 CKA
-852 KGLPFLA
+852 
-859 GERLVETIAYVYNGN
+859 
-874 VWVNAEDYI
+874 
-883 DYDKLTKNGIDTKEK
+883 
-898 ELTLYKG
+898 
-905 DEFVLPELFYTYTT
+905 
-919 EVKVPETV
+919 
-927 DADDVTIEN
+927 
-936 APDMNTVNENGYRV
+936 
-950 TLKVGDFSVNIT
+950 
-962 VKVLDTTELNVTNVG
+962 
-977 VDLNWNKIAVET
+977 
-989 DTANQKSDI
+989 
-998 NAHTEYLRYFEYDRD
+998 
-1013 GVKLTVSG
+1013 
-1021 YIIYGNKYEID
+1021 
-1032 VKDTDGNWM
+1032 
-1041 VRDKVAYCKVGD
+1041 GD

-1121 ASSDVTVATVSETGV
+1121 ASSDDTVATVSETGV

-1173 VSDIEIFYVPVAT
+1173 VSDIEIFYVPIAT

-1574 EDIDTTV
+1574 EDIDTSV

>member
-36 GAVTLASGGNIEFEC
+36 GAVTLTSGGNIEFEC
-51 SQFTGGDN
+51 TQFTGKDN
-59 VELITPNQTTGA
+59 DELIAPNQTTGA

-109 YNFDSATKGD
+109 YNFGSATKGD

-166 DVSLTNGSQ
+166 DVLNVNGKS
-175 IEIANTQFTAADEKE
+175 INIACTQFTNGDEVDI
-190 LTINGKEYIVLT
+190 LTANQST
-202 GADGETYTPSHVRQ
+202 GATSDIYITTAAGAVVKPSHVRQ
-216 MGKTRKAFKLYFNN
+216 MTNTYKALKLYFMVNGADYTF
-230 ANANGKKYSFAS
+230 ANA
-242 SAKGDLL
+242 AKGDI
-249 TVKKGLTI
+249 LTI
-257 TGNEDGAEYNIEV
+257 KEGFKIGGKYNIEV

-288 LPAEKTELTVSTLS
+288 LPS
-302 LSSAQGKKDALLY
+302 
-315 LTTGSDNTADL
+315 
-326 GDANQSFCLNF
+326 
-337 VDLNFADG
+337 
-345 TKGDVWYAR
+345 
-354 ICKNEVRFFVH
+354 EVEIAFPA
-365 NKNGSGNMNTS
+365 TI
-376 GLTRGDKFVVK
+376 
-387 TGFAYSATATS
+387 SATAWNSNTEIRIPTS
-398 EVKADKNYIYDGSA
+398 FAIKNSADLKPTADTLALVKVVSGDTTYNATNIYEWNGCLSFYFNNTGYTGKTAKRGDILSVGAGFTVNHNGTTYVCADGIKYIFNGLFWVKGDTLA
-412 WIEGT
+412 QQT
-417 ELPADQELTIGDID
+417 ELELPDTLD
-431 PFYVSGTQ
+431 VSYWS
-439 VEMGCEMFTGA
+439 
-450 DEAADLT
+450 
-457 VENGTNI
+457 N
-464 VITDVDGNTYTPSNI
+464 NTELRIPSNI
-479 RQVPSRKHFKLYFN
+479 ENKDVANLNPAADALALVKIVGANKEYKAAYIYGWAGSDGKGRLTFYFN
-493 GKGYSFDSAKR
+493 NTGYTGKTPAK
-504 GDKLVIGEGF
+504 GDKLVIGKNFIITSGGKEFVCTNGKT
-514 AIRGNYSYVVS
+514 YV
-525 SDITFIYTGTT
+525 
-536 WIKAET
+536 
-542 LPAEK
+542 
-547 SELKVGSIT
+547 
-556 AGVGVSGAYPKD
+556 
-568 ALIYVNTDSTNAAD
+568 
-582 NGMNDVA
+582 
-589 EIRRFVRYTFNGTP
+589 FNGS
-603 AVIGNVWFA
+603 
-612 RLYKGE
+612 L
-618 ARFFVRQKTNGAAN
+618 
-632 MAVSDIAKGDKF
+632 
-644 TVKKGFSIGNAEV
+644 
-657 KADVSYIFNGNVWV
+657 WV
-671 NAEDYIDYDK
+671 DEEDYIDYDK

-748 GDFSVNITVK
+748 GDFSVDITVK

-790 DINAHTEYLRYFEYD
+790 DT
-805 RDGVK
+805 
-810 LTVSGY
+810 S
-816 IIYGNK
+816 
-822 YEIDV
+822 
-827 KDTDG
+827 
-832 NWMVRDKVAY
+832 
-842 CKAGDKLTIK
+842 
-852 KGLPFLA
+852 
-859 GERLVETIAYVYNGN
+859 
-874 VWVNAEDYI
+874 
-883 DYDKLTKNGIDTKEK
+883 
-898 ELTLYKG
+898 
-905 DEFVLPELFYTYTT
+905 
-919 EVKVPETV
+919 
-927 DADDVTIEN
+927 
-936 APDMNTVNENGYRV
+936 
-950 TLKVGDFSVNIT
+950 
-962 VKVLDTTELNVTNVG
+962 
-977 VDLNWNKIAVET
+977 
-989 DTANQKSDI
+989 
-998 NAHTEYLRYFEYDRD
+998 AHTEYLRYFEYDRD

-1574 EDIDTTV
+1574 EDIDTSV

>member
-36 GAVTLASGGNIEFEC
+36 GDVSTTYTSGTAIEISC
-51 SQFTGGDN
+51 SQFTTGGDEQ
-59 VELITPNQTTGA
+59 ELGGNSLTYVT
-71 TTQIYVTSGE
+71 VTSGGSTY
-81 NKYYASHVRQ
+81 NASNVRQ
-91 IVNARKRF
+91 IVSRKSLRVYFNGTGYSFSNAK
-99 SLFFIVNGKS
+99 
-109 YNFDSATKGD
+109 KGD
-119 LLTIE
+119 LFTV
-124 KGLTFA
+124 KQGMT
-130 SYPDLTVSED
+130 STKYPDLTVSED

-190 LTINGKEYIVLT
+190 LAINGKEYIVLT

-216 MGKTRKAFKLYFNN
+216 MGKVRKAFKLYFNN

-257 TGNEDGAEYNIEV
+257 TGNENGAEYNIEV

-337 VDLNFADG
+337 VELNFADG

-765 NVTNVGVDLN
+765 NVTNVRVDLD

-790 DINAHTEYLRYFEYD
+790 DT
-805 RDGVK
+805 
-810 LTVSGY
+810 S
-816 IIYGNK
+816 
-822 YEIDV
+822 
-827 KDTDG
+827 
-832 NWMVRDKVAY
+832 
-842 CKAGDKLTIK
+842 
-852 KGLPFLA
+852 
-859 GERLVETIAYVYNGN
+859 
-874 VWVNAEDYI
+874 
-883 DYDKLTKNGIDTKEK
+883 
-898 ELTLYKG
+898 
-905 DEFVLPELFYTYTT
+905 
-919 EVKVPETV
+919 
-927 DADDVTIEN
+927 
-936 APDMNTVNENGYRV
+936 
-950 TLKVGDFSVNIT
+950 
-962 VKVLDTTELNVTNVG
+962 
-977 VDLNWNKIAVET
+977 
-989 DTANQKSDI
+989 
-998 NAHTEYLRYFEYDRD
+998 AHTEYLRYFEYDRD

-1574 EDIDTTV
+1574 EDIDTSV

-1618 SVSSILGL
+1618 SVSSILGMAL
-1626 AFVTAGVIIVRKKSK
+1626 VTAGVIIVRKKGK

>member
-36 GAVTLASGGNIEFEC
+36 GAVTLASDGNIEFEC

-109 YNFDSATKGD
+109 YNFGSATKGD

-190 LTINGKEYIVLT
+190 LAINGKEYIVLT
-202 GADGETYTPSHVRQ
+202 GADGETYTPSNVRQ
-216 MGKTRKAFKLYFNN
+216 MGKVRKAFKLYFNN

-288 LPAEKTELTVSTLS
+288 LPSEVEIAFPATISATAWNSNTEI
-302 LSSAQGKKDALLY
+302 
-315 LTTGSDNTADL
+315 
-326 GDANQSFCLNF
+326 
-337 VDLNFADG
+337 
-345 TKGDVWYAR
+345 R
-354 ICKNEVRFFVH
+354 IP
-365 NKNGSGNMNTS
+365 
-376 GLTRGDKFVVK
+376 
-387 TGFAYSATATS
+387 TGFAIKNSADLKPTADTLAL
-398 EVKADKNYIYDGSA
+398 VKVVSGDTTYNATNIYEWNGCLSFYFNNTGYTGKTAKRGDILSVGAGFTVNHNGTTYVCADGIKYIFNGLFWVKGDTLA
-412 WIEGT
+412 QQT
-417 ELPADQELTIGDID
+417 ELELPDTLD
-431 PFYVSGTQ
+431 VSYWS
-439 VEMGCEMFTGA
+439 
-450 DEAADLT
+450 
-457 VENGTNI
+457 N
-464 VITDVDGNTYTPSNI
+464 NTELRIPSNI
-479 RQVPSRKHFKLYFN
+479 ENKDVANLNPAADALALVKIVGANKEYKAAYIYGWAGSDGKGRLTFYFN
-493 GKGYSFDSAKR
+493 NTGYTGKTPAK
-504 GDKLVIGEGF
+504 GDKLVIGKNFIITSGGKEFVCTNGKT
-514 AIRGNYSYVVS
+514 YV
-525 SDITFIYTGTT
+525 
-536 WIKAET
+536 
-542 LPAEK
+542 
-547 SELKVGSIT
+547 
-556 AGVGVSGAYPKD
+556 
-568 ALIYVNTDSTNAAD
+568 
-582 NGMNDVA
+582 
-589 EIRRFVRYTFNGTP
+589 FNGS
-603 AVIGNVWFA
+603 
-612 RLYKGE
+612 L
-618 ARFFVRQKTNGAAN
+618 
-632 MAVSDIAKGDKF
+632 
-644 TVKKGFSIGNAEV
+644 
-657 KADVSYIFNGNVWV
+657 WV
-671 NAEDYIDYDK
+671 DEEDYIDYDK

-733 MNTVNENGYRVTLKV
+733 MNTVNENGYQVTLKV

-822 YEIDV
+822 YGIDV

-832 NWMVRDKVAY
+832 NWMVRNGVSY
-842 CKAGDKLTIK
+842 CKVGDKLTIK

-936 APDMNTVNENGYRV
+936 APDMNTVNENGYQV

-1112 AAVTAVYKY
+1112 ATVTAVYKY
-1121 ASSDVTVATVSETGV
+1121 ASSDDTVATVSETGV

-1320 YGKADKDND
+1320 YGKADENND

-1574 EDIDTTV
+1574 EDIDTSV

-1626 AFVTAGVIIVRKKSK
+1626 AFVTAGVIIVRKKGK

>member
-36 GAVTLASGGNIEFEC
+36 GAVTSTSGSSVEIGC
-51 SQFTGGDN
+51 TQFTTGKDEDELN
-59 VELITPNQTTGA
+59 VNDLSNVTLTTNG
-71 TTQIYVTSGE
+71 TTY
-81 NKYYASHVRQ
+81 NASHVRQ
-91 IVNARKRF
+91 ILSRKAF
-99 SLFFIVNGKS
+99 KVYFNGS
-109 YNFDSATKGD
+109 GYNFSNAVRGD
-119 LLTIE
+119 LITV
-124 KGLTFA
+124 KAGTAFGK
-130 SYPDLTVSED
+130 YPDIAVSAD

-153 KELPTEAEALVLG
+153 TEVPTEAEALVLG
-166 DVSLTNGSQ
+166 DVLNVNGKS
-175 IEIANTQFTAADEKE
+175 INIACTQFTNGDEVDI
-190 LTINGKEYIVLT
+190 LTANQST
-202 GADGETYTPSHVRQ
+202 GATSDIYITTAAGAVVKPSHVKQ
-216 MGKTRKAFKLYFNN
+216 MTNTYKALKLYFMVNGADYTF
-230 ANANGKKYSFAS
+230 ANA
-242 SAKGDLL
+242 AKGDI
-249 TVKKGLTI
+249 LTI
-257 TGNEDGAEYNIEV
+257 KEGFKIGGKYNIEV

-288 LPAEKTELTVSTLS
+288 LPS
-302 LSSAQGKKDALLY
+302 
-315 LTTGSDNTADL
+315 
-326 GDANQSFCLNF
+326 
-337 VDLNFADG
+337 
-345 TKGDVWYAR
+345 
-354 ICKNEVRFFVH
+354 EVEIAFPA
-365 NKNGSGNMNTS
+365 TI
-376 GLTRGDKFVVK
+376 
-387 TGFAYSATATS
+387 SATAWNSNTEIRIPTS
-398 EVKADKNYIYDGSA
+398 FAIKNSADLKPTADTLALVKVVSGDTTYNATNIYEWNGCLSFYFNNTGYTGKTAKRGDILSVGAGFTVNHNGTTYVCADGIKYIFNGLFWVKGDTLA
-412 WIEGT
+412 QQT
-417 ELPADQELTIGDID
+417 ELELPDTLD
-431 PFYVSGTQ
+431 VSYWS
-439 VEMGCEMFTGA
+439 
-450 DEAADLT
+450 
-457 VENGTNI
+457 N
-464 VITDVDGNTYTPSNI
+464 NTELRIPSNI
-479 RQVPSRKHFKLYFN
+479 ENKDVANLNPAADALALVKIVGANKEYKAAYIYGWAGSDGKGRLTFYFN
-493 GKGYSFDSAKR
+493 NTGYTGKTPAK
-504 GDKLVIGEGF
+504 GDKLVIGKNFIITSGGKEFVCTNGKT
-514 AIRGNYSYVVS
+514 YV
-525 SDITFIYTGTT
+525 
-536 WIKAET
+536 
-542 LPAEK
+542 
-547 SELKVGSIT
+547 
-556 AGVGVSGAYPKD
+556 
-568 ALIYVNTDSTNAAD
+568 
-582 NGMNDVA
+582 
-589 EIRRFVRYTFNGTP
+589 FNGS
-603 AVIGNVWFA
+603 
-612 RLYKGE
+612 L
-618 ARFFVRQKTNGAAN
+618 
-632 MAVSDIAKGDKF
+632 
-644 TVKKGFSIGNAEV
+644 
-657 KADVSYIFNGNVWV
+657 WV
-671 NAEDYIDYDK
+671 DEEDYIDYDK

-733 MNTVNENGYRVTLKV
+733 MNTVNENGYQVTLKV

-790 DINAHTEYLRYFEYD
+790 DT
-805 RDGVK
+805 
-810 LTVSGY
+810 S
-816 IIYGNK
+816 
-822 YEIDV
+822 
-827 KDTDG
+827 
-832 NWMVRDKVAY
+832 
-842 CKAGDKLTIK
+842 
-852 KGLPFLA
+852 
-859 GERLVETIAYVYNGN
+859 
-874 VWVNAEDYI
+874 
-883 DYDKLTKNGIDTKEK
+883 
-898 ELTLYKG
+898 
-905 DEFVLPELFYTYTT
+905 
-919 EVKVPETV
+919 
-927 DADDVTIEN
+927 
-936 APDMNTVNENGYRV
+936 
-950 TLKVGDFSVNIT
+950 
-962 VKVLDTTELNVTNVG
+962 
-977 VDLNWNKIAVET
+977 
-989 DTANQKSDI
+989 
-998 NAHTEYLRYFEYDRD
+998 AHTEYLRYFEYDRD

-1121 ASSDVTVATVSETGV
+1121 ASSDDTVATVSETGV

-1574 EDIDTTV
+1574 EDIDTSV

-1593 DGETKRGTLTVTVK
+1593 EGETKRGTLTVTVK

-1626 AFVTAGVIIVRKKSK
+1626 AFVTAGVIIVRKKGK